1 MLLNAINKCSNT
13 QNVSL
18 KFDRGARES
27 PASTRKLNSFKTYLN
42 LKYLYRSSENYTLGN
57 MAKITN
63 KLETPAS
70 ATHSLQQEM
79 NLARRACWCNIRDES
94 KSSPNSPLTTTA
106 TATAT
111 ATLITDKNAQTKKSC
126 EICENC
132 FNHLTNNDV
141 IFDTNDDATAA
152 DLNAFPAAAA
162 EITKAA
168 VVERATN
175 YNNNNKNNKN
185 NKNKIHTRIVNIANE
200 NNRKTLIVYDRDNDN
215 GHHNDDYYTEI
226 DNDNDNVDIDIDVDV
241 DVDNNRYKNKN
252 DINNIY
258 KKNKNKNNSD
268 VDVNVDNEVTT
279 VLYGATSSKNITN
292 NFINNNDNDNDNNA
306 YSSSK
311 SINNYSCKNSTED
324 TVPSAIITT
333 TTKIEIATNA
343 NLDNFNIEATTKT
356 TTTTS
361 IATTNLSDNLNN
373 IINENKLKNRSVNK
387 LKSNRRTIDATDKK
401 MATGATESTEL
412 NATNI
417 VANNYVNIKNNNN
430 NNGNCKVNDNINK
443 MATTTETKLKSFSTD
458 FVKFARALL
467 LHFWLAFVAF
477 CDKNTIK
484 RDDPRFV
491 EARRQDQQRQQQQQQ
506 QQKNREHQQQGQ
518 QQDNRQQQQQQ
529 EQQQRPKKFRLLTNK
544 KFIFLFMVCAFFSC
558 INRIDARPNAIGTS
572 SNAIPGNEAVATGV
586 VGDGG
591 SPNAGNNIGSNLP
604 TSDGAIPDFSKPSK
618 EMSKNI
624 FLSDSDSYK
633 EGHHAERY
641 PLSQVDFDRVK
652 TPFII
657 GIWILSA
664 SIAKIG
670 FHMTPKLHLIFPES
684 CLLIVVGVVIGVVL
698 FFGTEVA
705 VSPLTPN
712 TFFFYM
718 LPPIILDAGYF
729 MPNRMFFDNLGT
741 ILLMAVVGTIF
752 NIATIGGSLW
762 ACGLT
767 GIFGGA
773 DQTPKFLDIFL
784 FASLISAV
792 DPVAVLA
799 VFEEIHVNE
808 ILYIVVFGESLLNDA
823 VTVVMYHMMEVY
835 NEIGISNIIAQDVVS
850 GVGSFF
856 VVAIGGTVIGIIWG
870 FLTGLVTRFTDH
882 VRVIE
887 PIFIFV
893 MAYLAYLNAE
903 IFHMS
908 GILAITFCGI
918 TMKNYVESNI
928 SQKSHT
934 TVKYA
939 LKMLSSSSET
949 IIFMFLGVATVNNH
963 HVWNTWFVL
972 LTIAFCSVFRVL
984 GVILLSA
991 LANRFRL
998 HKLSRVDQFVM
1009 SYGGLR
1015 GAVAFALVLLVDEN
1029 VVKQKDMFVTTTI
1042 AVIYFTV
1049 FLQGITIKPLVKILN
1064 VKRANKRKPTMN
1076 ERIHERFMDHLMAG
1090 IEDIVGKTGNYNV
1103 RDKFK
1108 RFDNRFIRPLLI
1120 RDLKGAEPKI
1130 IETYSKLTMRDA
1142 MEVMRRNPSTIG
1154 QITGTESM
1162 SALFRNY
1169 TNNCIGGRWAPPTIY
1184 TTCPSL
1190 TNLDHSCSRNLDM
1203 HELDYNPS
1211 KKDLTDAKIHHLLA
1225 EELKPYRRASIQ
1237 MHRRLSYSRHAV
1249 DDRDLSTQVN
1259 YKMQMNFRRM
1269 FNDRKH
1275 HKRSKRGTGKQQE
1288 GVKQNHVSFHD
1299 FQQNGTTKQFSHD
1312 YINEVLNESAEENQ
1326 PKLTEVTVMAAN
1338 DDWDDGLTFTAKSSL
1353 AENPIPEEDRNLSRD
1368 SDGERRVAT
1377 PTATESQLPW
1387 KRQGDEIS
1395 DAVQQNEFPAWASN
1409 KEYLAYNSPSATFLG
1424 GINKPKQPKSV
1435 IGLFRRE
1442 SSGSKGGTS
1451 ITGSAIS
1458 DAIDAGSAR
1467 GSDPALA
1474 AALSSLIVPSSQTS
1488 NPRLDKRSQS
1498 ISVTSGEGHSGPFP
1512 VTASH
1517 RRNVRRGSMLEL
1529 SGDTIPEESYQH
1541 GHSKSLCEPDGD
1553 EWNCGALQP
1562 HEQYDD
1568 DIGSDSLLPAGR
1580 QPLLP
1585 KITPLPQIRRMGVGA
1600 VGSTGIGVNSGSGSG
1615 IPSSSKNQVTTALLS
1630 TSNSDYD
1637 DDEDEDFDLYDDENI
1652 VVTTTTTVAS
1662 GSGSSGSGSG
1672 VPINSSNAVGIN
1684 GAKNRS
1690 TNSSGASGSSNTSSS
1705 GSNTNTTT
1713 TIRLTRN
1720 NDESI
1725 I

>member
-1 MLLNAINKCSNT
+1 MSIRTEQDYDSA
-13 QNVSL
+13 
-18 KFDRGARES
+18 
-27 PASTRKLNSFKTYLN
+27 
-42 LKYLYRSSENYTLGN
+42 
-57 MAKITN
+57 
-63 KLETPAS
+63 TPA
-70 ATHSLQQEM
+70 LQQQM
-79 NLARRACWCNIRDES
+79 NLARRACWRI
-94 KSSPNSPLTTTA
+94 KSSRSESLFKTIVSA
-106 TATAT
+106 
-111 ATLITDKNAQTKKSC
+111 ITDT
-126 EICENC
+126 
-132 FNHLTNNDV
+132 
-141 IFDTNDDATAA
+141 
-152 DLNAFPAAAA
+152 
-162 EITKAA
+162 
-168 VVERATN
+168 
-175 YNNNNKNNKN
+175 
-185 NKNKIHTRIVNIANE
+185 
-200 NNRKTLIVYDRDNDN
+200 
-215 GHHNDDYYTEI
+215 
-226 DNDNDNVDIDIDVDV
+226 
-241 DVDNNRYKNKN
+241 
-252 DINNIY
+252 
-258 KKNKNKNNSD
+258 
-268 VDVNVDNEVTT
+268 
-279 VLYGATSSKNITN
+279 
-292 NFINNNDNDNDNNA
+292 
-306 YSSSK
+306 
-311 SINNYSCKNSTED
+311 D
-324 TVPSAIITT
+324 TVPPPPS
-333 TTKIEIATNA
+333 K
-343 NLDNFNIEATTKT
+343 
-356 TTTTS
+356 
-361 IATTNLSDNLNN
+361 
-373 IINENKLKNRSVNK
+373 
-387 LKSNRRTIDATDKK
+387 
-401 MATGATESTEL
+401 
-412 NATNI
+412 
-417 VANNYVNIKNNNN
+417 
-430 NNGNCKVNDNINK
+430 
-443 MATTTETKLKSFSTD
+443 
-458 FVKFARALL
+458 
-467 LHFWLAFVAF
+467 
-477 CDKNTIK
+477 DKNKTRIEPQTAPAK
-484 RDDPRFV
+484 RNTFCTSSNWRDMFSKRM
-491 EARRQDQQRQQQQQQ
+491 
-506 QQKNREHQQQGQ
+506 
-518 QQDNRQQQQQQ
+518 
-529 EQQQRPKKFRLLTNK
+529 LL
-544 KFIFLFMVCAFFSC
+544 ICALVL
-558 INRIDARPNAIGTS
+558 ILGIAQARPNTIAVGV
-572 SNAIPGNEAVATGV
+572 APGKVSQDILNPVTQLNLRQSTPGDAVD
-586 VGDGG
+586 VGLDPTPSVRLPRAEPLKSGDQD
-591 SPNAGNNIGSNLP
+591 AGESH
-604 TSDGAIPDFSKPSK
+604 K
-618 EMSKNI
+618 M
-624 FLSDSDSYK
+624 
-633 EGHHAERY
+633 ERY
-641 PLSQVDFDRVK
+641 PLSSVDFARVK

-698 FFGTEVA
+698 YFCTDVA

-729 MPNRMFFDNLGT
+729 MPNRLFFDNLGT

-752 NIATIGGSLW
+752 NIATIGGSLY
-762 ACGLT
+762 ACGKM
-767 GIFGGA
+767 GIYGESE
-773 DQTPKFLDIFL
+773 TPGLMDVFL

-823 VTVVMYHMMEVY
+823 VTVVMYHMMESY
-835 NEIGISNIIAQDVVS
+835 NEIGLDKIIAQDIAS

-856 VVAIGGTVIGIIWG
+856 VVALGGTAIGIIWG

-939 LKMLSSSSET
+939 LKMLSSSAET
-949 IIFMFLGVATVNNH
+949 IIFMFLGVATVNNM
-963 HVWNTWFVL
+963 HVWNTWFVV
-972 LTIAFCSVFRVL
+972 LTIAFCSVFRVI

-1029 VVKQKDMFVTTTI
+1029 VVKQKNMFVTTTI

-1154 QITGTESM
+1154 QMTGTESM

-1169 TNNCIGGRWAPPTIY
+1169 TNNYIGGS
-1184 TTCPSL
+1184 PSL
-1190 TNLDHSCSRNLDM
+1190 TNLDNTCSRNLDM
-1203 HELDYNPS
+1203 AELDYNPS
-1211 KKDLTDAKIHHLLA
+1211 KKDLTDARIHHLLA
-1225 EELKPYRRASIQ
+1225 EELKPYRR
-1237 MHRRLSYSRHAV
+1237 HRRLSYSRHAV

-1275 HKRSKRGTGKQQE
+1275 HKRSKRGASNKAKE
-1288 GVKQNHVSFHD
+1288 NVKQNHVSFHD
-1299 FQQNGTTKQFSHD
+1299 FQQNGTTKQLTND
-1312 YINEVLNESAEENQ
+1312 YINNVLNETAEECQQN
-1326 PKLTEVTVMAAN
+1326 PNEINVVGPS

-1353 AENPIPEEDRNLSRD
+1353 AEHPIPEEDRNLSRE

-1387 KRQGDEIS
+1387 KRQGDECT

-1442 SSGSKGGTS
+1442 SSSSKAGSVGIGSTGAMDS
-1451 ITGSAIS
+1451 AATGS
-1458 DAIDAGSAR
+1458 DTMMV
-1467 GSDPALA
+1467 PM
-1474 AALSSLIVPSSQTS
+1474 SSQPPNTPSSS
-1488 NPRLDKRSQS
+1488 MHNPRLDKRSQS
-1498 ISVTSGEGHSGPFP
+1498 ISSSSLGAGAHQLGPEGHSGPFP
-1512 VTASH
+1512 ITASH

-1529 SGDTIPEESYQH
+1529 SGDTIPEESSYQH
-1541 GHSKSLCEPDGD
+1541 GHSKSLCEPADSD
-1553 EWNCGALQP
+1553 EWEGAPLSTAGGANS
-1562 HEQYDD
+1562 E
-1568 DIGSDSLLPAGR
+1568 LLMRMSGR
-1580 QPLLP
+1580 EPLLP
-1585 KITPLPQIRRMGVGA
+1585 RPSNTPRAQIRRMNAGA
-1600 VGSTGIGVNSGSGSG
+1600 VGGAGVSQAGR
-1615 IPSSSKNQVTTALLS
+1615 KNQVTKALLDYEDS
-1630 TSNSDYD
+1630 ETDSDEN
-1637 DDEDEDFDLYDDENI
+1637 DDEDEDFDSYDDENI
-1652 VVTTTTTVAS
+1652 VVTTFTTPAS
-1662 GSGSSGSGSG
+1662 GRRSGSSPGSGSE
-1672 VPINSSNAVGIN
+1672 A
-1684 GAKNRS
+1684 
-1690 TNSSGASGSSNTSSS
+1690 NTA
-1705 GSNTNTTT
+1705 TTT
-1713 TIRLTRN
+1713 TTSIRLTRN

>member
-1 MLLNAINKCSNT
+1 MSNLT
-13 QNVSL
+13 EQDYDS
-18 KFDRGARES
+18 A
-27 PASTRKLNSFKTYLN
+27 
-42 LKYLYRSSENYTLGN
+42 
-57 MAKITN
+57 
-63 KLETPAS
+63 TPA
-70 ATHSLQQEM
+70 LEQQM
-79 NLARRACWCNIRDES
+79 NLARRACWKSHSFGSKDLPTKASPALTIVNPAMPDPNEAEKPPSDES
-94 KSSPNSPLTTTA
+94 K
-106 TATAT
+106 
-111 ATLITDKNAQTKKSC
+111 TKIEPETK
-126 EICENC
+126 
-132 FNHLTNNDV
+132 
-141 IFDTNDDATAA
+141 AR
-152 DLNAFPAAAA
+152 
-162 EITKAA
+162 ITKATCNASPSGIFGKRAILLLALCLLLGLSQGRPNMSATGVTPGQDSIVDAGA
-168 VVERATN
+168 VTQLNLAQPPPTAVAKDDAQPTPSEPPSHRLPRA
-175 YNNNNKNNKN
+175 
-185 NKNKIHTRIVNIANE
+185 E
-200 NNRKTLIVYDRDNDN
+200 
-215 GHHNDDYYTEI
+215 
-226 DNDNDNVDIDIDVDV
+226 
-241 DVDNNRYKNKN
+241 
-252 DINNIY
+252 
-258 KKNKNKNNSD
+258 
-268 VDVNVDNEVTT
+268 
-279 VLYGATSSKNITN
+279 
-292 NFINNNDNDNDNNA
+292 
-306 YSSSK
+306 
-311 SINNYSCKNSTED
+311 
-324 TVPSAIITT
+324 P
-333 TTKIEIATNA
+333 
-343 NLDNFNIEATTKT
+343 
-356 TTTTS
+356 
-361 IATTNLSDNLNN
+361 
-373 IINENKLKNRSVNK
+373 
-387 LKSNRRTIDATDKK
+387 LKSNDPNPEEEEGGHK
-401 MATGATESTEL
+401 M
-412 NATNI
+412 
-417 VANNYVNIKNNNN
+417 
-430 NNGNCKVNDNINK
+430 
-443 MATTTETKLKSFSTD
+443 
-458 FVKFARALL
+458 
-467 LHFWLAFVAF
+467 
-477 CDKNTIK
+477 
-484 RDDPRFV
+484 
-491 EARRQDQQRQQQQQQ
+491 
-506 QQKNREHQQQGQ
+506 
-518 QQDNRQQQQQQ
+518 
-529 EQQQRPKKFRLLTNK
+529 
-544 KFIFLFMVCAFFSC
+544 
-558 INRIDARPNAIGTS
+558 
-572 SNAIPGNEAVATGV
+572 
-586 VGDGG
+586 
-591 SPNAGNNIGSNLP
+591 
-604 TSDGAIPDFSKPSK
+604 
-618 EMSKNI
+618 
-624 FLSDSDSYK
+624 
-633 EGHHAERY
+633 ERY
-641 PLSQVDFDRVK
+641 PLSSVDFVRVK

-698 FFGTEVA
+698 YFCTDVA

-729 MPNRMFFDNLGT
+729 MPNRLFFDNLGT

-752 NIATIGGSLW
+752 NIATIGGSLY
-762 ACGLT
+762 ACGLF
-767 GIFGGA
+767 GIYGESE
-773 DQTPKFLDIFL
+773 TPGLMDVFL

-823 VTVVMYHMMEVY
+823 VTVVMYHMMESY
-835 NEIGISNIIAQDVVS
+835 NEIGLDKIIAQDIAS

-856 VVAIGGTVIGIIWG
+856 VVALGGTAIGIIWG

-939 LKMLSSSSET
+939 LKMLSSSAET
-949 IIFMFLGVATVNNH
+949 IIFMFLGVATVNNM
-963 HVWNTWFVL
+963 HVWNTWFVV
-972 LTIAFCSVFRVL
+972 LTIAFCSVFRVI

-1029 VVKQKDMFVTTTI
+1029 VVKQKNMFVTTTI

-1154 QITGTESM
+1154 QMTGTESM

-1169 TNNCIGGRWAPPTIY
+1169 TNNYIGGS
-1184 TTCPSL
+1184 PSL
-1190 TNLDHSCSRNLDM
+1190 TNLDNTCSRNLDM
-1203 HELDYNPS
+1203 AELDYNPS

-1225 EELKPYRRASIQ
+1225 EELKPYRR
-1237 MHRRLSYSRHAV
+1237 HRRLSYSRHAV

-1275 HKRSKRGTGKQQE
+1275 HKRSKRGASNKE
-1288 GVKQNHVSFHD
+1288 PKENVKQNHVSFHD
-1299 FQQNGTTKQFSHD
+1299 FQQNGTTKQLT
-1312 YINEVLNESAEENQ
+1312 NAEECQQN
-1326 PKLTEVTVMAAN
+1326 PNEINVVGPS

-1353 AENPIPEEDRNLSRD
+1353 AEHPIPEEDRNLSRE

-1387 KRQGDEIS
+1387 KRQGDECT

-1442 SSGSKGGTS
+1442 SSSSK
-1451 ITGSAIS
+1451 
-1458 DAIDAGSAR
+1458 AGSIGI
-1467 GSDPALA
+1467 GSTGTVDA
-1474 AALSSLIVPSSQTS
+1474 AASSADPMVVPSSQAIQPPAVGGLPGPSTS
-1488 NPRLDKRSQS
+1488 MHNPRLDKRSQS
-1498 ISVTSGEGHSGPFP
+1498 ISSGSLGAGAHQLGPDGHSGPFP

-1529 SGDTIPEESYQH
+1529 SGDTIPEESSYQH
-1541 GHSKSLCEPDGD
+1541 GHSKSLCEPADSDDWDGAPLSAAS
-1553 EWNCGALQP
+1553 GANS
-1562 HEQYDD
+1562 ERMMR
-1568 DIGSDSLLPAGR
+1568 SGR
-1580 QPLLP
+1580 EPLLP
-1585 KITPLPQIRRMGVGA
+1585 RPSNTPRAQIRRMNAGAVGGA
-1600 VGSTGIGVNSGSGSG
+1600 VGSLGGR
-1615 IPSSSKNQVTTALLS
+1615 KNQVTKALLDYEDS
-1630 TSNSDYD
+1630 ETDSDEDD

-1652 VVTTTTTVAS
+1652 VVTTFTTPAAPGVRRPGS
-1662 GSGSSGSGSG
+1662 SPGSGSD
-1672 VPINSSNAVGIN
+1672 A
-1684 GAKNRS
+1684 
-1690 TNSSGASGSSNTSSS
+1690 
-1705 GSNTNTTT
+1705 TTT
-1713 TIRLTRN
+1713 TTSIRLTRN

>member
-1 MLLNAINKCSNT
+1 MSNRT
-13 QNVSL
+13 EQDYDS
-18 KFDRGARES
+18 A
-27 PASTRKLNSFKTYLN
+27 
-42 LKYLYRSSENYTLGN
+42 
-57 MAKITN
+57 
-63 KLETPAS
+63 TPA
-70 ATHSLQQEM
+70 LQQQM
-79 NLARRACWCNIRDES
+79 NLARRACWRTKSSRSDLPPKSIELVNPKNANQIDAEASPPRDET
-94 KSSPNSPLTTTA
+94 KTRTEPQTA
-106 TATAT
+106 
-111 ATLITDKNAQTKKSC
+111 
-126 EICENC
+126 
-132 FNHLTNNDV
+132 F
-141 IFDTNDDATAA
+141 AA
-152 DLNAFPAAAA
+152 
-162 EITKAA
+162 
-168 VVERATN
+168 
-175 YNNNNKNNKN
+175 
-185 NKNKIHTRIVNIANE
+185 
-200 NNRKTLIVYDRDNDN
+200 RKTTCTFADWRGILGKRMLLICGFILILGIAHGRPNTSAVGVASAKD
-215 GHHNDDYYTEI
+215 GK
-226 DNDNDNVDIDIDVDV
+226 DIADAVTQLNLPQSPPMDAVDV
-241 DVDNNRYKNKN
+241 GLDPTPPVRLPRAEPLRS
-252 DINNIY
+252 
-258 KKNKNKNNSD
+258 SD
-268 VDVNVDNEVTT
+268 Q
-279 VLYGATSSKNITN
+279 
-292 NFINNNDNDNDNNA
+292 
-306 YSSSK
+306 
-311 SINNYSCKNSTED
+311 
-324 TVPSAIITT
+324 
-333 TTKIEIATNA
+333 
-343 NLDNFNIEATTKT
+343 
-356 TTTTS
+356 
-361 IATTNLSDNLNN
+361 
-373 IINENKLKNRSVNK
+373 
-387 LKSNRRTIDATDKK
+387 DA
-401 MATGATESTEL
+401 E
-412 NATNI
+412 
-417 VANNYVNIKNNNN
+417 
-430 NNGNCKVNDNINK
+430 
-443 MATTTETKLKSFSTD
+443 
-458 FVKFARALL
+458 
-467 LHFWLAFVAF
+467 
-477 CDKNTIK
+477 
-484 RDDPRFV
+484 
-491 EARRQDQQRQQQQQQ
+491 
-506 QQKNREHQQQGQ
+506 
-518 QQDNRQQQQQQ
+518 
-529 EQQQRPKKFRLLTNK
+529 
-544 KFIFLFMVCAFFSC
+544 
-558 INRIDARPNAIGTS
+558 
-572 SNAIPGNEAVATGV
+572 
-586 VGDGG
+586 GG
-591 SPNAGNNIGSNLP
+591 
-604 TSDGAIPDFSKPSK
+604 
-618 EMSKNI
+618 
-624 FLSDSDSYK
+624 
-633 EGHHAERY
+633 EGHKMERY
-641 PLSQVDFDRVK
+641 PLSSVDFARVK

-698 FFGTEVA
+698 YFCTDVA

-729 MPNRMFFDNLGT
+729 MPNRLFFDNLGT

-752 NIATIGGSLW
+752 NIATIGGSLY
-762 ACGLT
+762 ACGKM
-767 GIFGGA
+767 GIYGETE
-773 DQTPKFLDIFL
+773 TPGLMDVFL

-823 VTVVMYHMMEVY
+823 VTVVMYHMMESY
-835 NEIGISNIIAQDVVS
+835 NEIGLDKIIAQDIAS

-856 VVAIGGTVIGIIWG
+856 VVALGGTAIGIIWG

-939 LKMLSSSSET
+939 LKMLSSSAET
-949 IIFMFLGVATVNNH
+949 IIFMFLGVATVNNM
-963 HVWNTWFVL
+963 HVWNTCFVL
-972 LTIAFCSVFRVL
+972 LTITFCSVFRVI

-1029 VVKQKDMFVTTTI
+1029 VVKQKNMFVTTTI

-1154 QITGTESM
+1154 QMTGTESM

-1169 TNNCIGGRWAPPTIY
+1169 TNNYIGGRWAPPTIY

-1190 TNLDHSCSRNLDM
+1190 TNLDNTCSRNLDM
-1203 HELDYNPS
+1203 AELDYNPS
-1211 KKDLTDAKIHHLLA
+1211 KKDLTDARIHHLLA
-1225 EELKPYRRASIQ
+1225 EELKPYRR
-1237 MHRRLSYSRHAV
+1237 HRRLSYSRHAV

-1275 HKRSKRGTGKQQE
+1275 HKRSKRGASNKE
-1288 GVKQNHVSFHD
+1288 AKENVKQNHVSFHD
-1299 FQQNGTTKQFSHD
+1299 FQQNGTTKQLTNGTESSSNHSRKKS
-1312 YINEVLNESAEENQ
+1312 YRKRHTHNSLNKYRRLEIAEECQQN
-1326 PKLTEVTVMAAN
+1326 PNEINVVGPS

-1353 AENPIPEEDRNLSRD
+1353 AENPIPEEDRNLSRE

-1387 KRQGDEIS
+1387 KRQGDECT

-1424 GINKPKQPKSV
+1424 
-1435 IGLFRRE
+1435 LFRRE
-1442 SSGSKGGTS
+1442 SSSSKGGS
-1451 ITGSAIS
+1451 VGIGSSGAVDTAASGS
-1458 DAIDAGSAR
+1458 DAMVVPMSNQ
-1467 GSDPALA
+1467 PAN
-1474 AALSSLIVPSSQTS
+1474 VPSTS
-1488 NPRLDKRSQS
+1488 MHNPRLDKRSQS
-1498 ISVTSGEGHSGPFP
+1498 ISSGSLGAGPHQLGPDGHSGPFP

-1529 SGDTIPEESYQH
+1529 SGDTIPEESSYQH
-1541 GHSKSLCEPDGD
+1541 GHSKSLCEPADSD
-1553 EWNCGALQP
+1553 DWEGAALSAVGGANS
-1562 HEQYDD
+1562 ERMMRL
-1568 DIGSDSLLPAGR
+1568 SGR
-1580 QPLLP
+1580 EPLLP
-1585 KITPLPQIRRMGVGA
+1585 RPSNTPRAQIRRMNAGA
-1600 VGSTGIGVNSGSGSG
+1600 VGGAAVTQAGRR
-1615 IPSSSKNQVTTALLS
+1615 NQVTKALLDYED
-1630 TSNSDYD
+1630 SDSDSEEND
-1637 DDEDEDFDLYDDENI
+1637 DDEDEDFDSYDDENI
-1652 VVTTTTTVAS
+1652 VVTTFTTPATGRRS
-1662 GSGSSGSGSG
+1662 GSSPGSGSD
-1672 VPINSSNAVGIN
+1672 A
-1684 GAKNRS
+1684 
-1690 TNSSGASGSSNTSSS
+1690 NTA
-1705 GSNTNTTT
+1705 TTT
-1713 TIRLTRN
+1713 TTTTSIRLTRN

>member
-1 MLLNAINKCSNT
+1 MSIRTEQDYDSA
-13 QNVSL
+13 
-18 KFDRGARES
+18 
-27 PASTRKLNSFKTYLN
+27 
-42 LKYLYRSSENYTLGN
+42 
-57 MAKITN
+57 
-63 KLETPAS
+63 TPA
-70 ATHSLQQEM
+70 LQQQM
-79 NLARRACWCNIRDES
+79 NLARRACWRIKSSSSESLFKTKASAITTSENQIDAEALPPPRDE
-94 KSSPNSPLTTTA
+94 
-106 TATAT
+106 
-111 ATLITDKNAQTKKSC
+111 TK
-126 EICENC
+126 
-132 FNHLTNNDV
+132 
-141 IFDTNDDATAA
+141 
-152 DLNAFPAAAA
+152 
-162 EITKAA
+162 
-168 VVERATN
+168 
-175 YNNNNKNNKN
+175 
-185 NKNKIHTRIVNIANE
+185 TRIEPQTAPAK
-200 NNRKTLIVYDRDNDN
+200 R
-215 GHHNDDYYTEI
+215 
-226 DNDNDNVDIDIDVDV
+226 
-241 DVDNNRYKNKN
+241 
-252 DINNIY
+252 
-258 KKNKNKNNSD
+258 NSSC
-268 VDVNVDNEVTT
+268 
-279 VLYGATSSKNITN
+279 TSSDWRGM
-292 NFINNNDNDNDNNA
+292 F
-306 YSSSK
+306 SK
-311 SINNYSCKNSTED
+311 RTLLIC
-324 TVPSAIITT
+324 ALALILG
-333 TTKIEIATNA
+333 IA
-343 NLDNFNIEATTKT
+343 
-356 TTTTS
+356 
-361 IATTNLSDNLNN
+361 
-373 IINENKLKNRSVNK
+373 
-387 LKSNRRTIDATDKK
+387 
-401 MATGATESTEL
+401 
-412 NATNI
+412 
-417 VANNYVNIKNNNN
+417 
-430 NNGNCKVNDNINK
+430 
-443 MATTTETKLKSFSTD
+443 
-458 FVKFARALL
+458 
-467 LHFWLAFVAF
+467 
-477 CDKNTIK
+477 
-484 RDDPRFV
+484 
-491 EARRQDQQRQQQQQQ
+491 Q
-506 QQKNREHQQQGQ
+506 
-518 QQDNRQQQQQQ
+518 
-529 EQQQRPKKFRLLTNK
+529 
-544 KFIFLFMVCAFFSC
+544 
-558 INRIDARPNAIGTS
+558 ARPNTS
-572 SNAIPGNEAVATGV
+572 AVGV
-586 VGDGG
+586 ASGKVSQDIVDAVTQLNLGQSAPMDAVDVGLD
-591 SPNAGNNIGSNLP
+591 P
-604 TSDGAIPDFSKPSK
+604 TPSVRVPRAEPLK
-618 EMSKNI
+618 SGDEDAKG
-624 FLSDSDSYK
+624 D
-633 EGHHAERY
+633 EGHKMERY
-641 PLSQVDFDRVK
+641 PLSSVDFARVK

-698 FFGTEVA
+698 YFCTDVA

-729 MPNRMFFDNLGT
+729 MPNRLFFDNLGT

-752 NIATIGGSLW
+752 NIATIGGSLY
-762 ACGLT
+762 ACGKM
-767 GIFGGA
+767 GIYGESE
-773 DQTPKFLDIFL
+773 TPGLMDVFL

-823 VTVVMYHMMEVY
+823 VTVVMYHMMESY
-835 NEIGISNIIAQDVVS
+835 NEIGLDKIIAQDIAS

-856 VVAIGGTVIGIIWG
+856 VVALGGTAIGIIWG

-939 LKMLSSSSET
+939 LKMLSSSAET
-949 IIFMFLGVATVNNH
+949 IIFMFLGVATVNNM
-963 HVWNTWFVL
+963 HVWNTWFVV
-972 LTIAFCSVFRVL
+972 LTIAFCSVFRVI

-1029 VVKQKDMFVTTTI
+1029 VVKQKNMFVTTTI

-1154 QITGTESM
+1154 QMTGTESM

-1169 TNNCIGGRWAPPTIY
+1169 TNNYIGGRWAPPTIY

-1190 TNLDHSCSRNLDM
+1190 TNLDNTCSRNLDM
-1203 HELDYNPS
+1203 AELDYNPS
-1211 KKDLTDAKIHHLLA
+1211 KKDLTDARIHHLLA

-1275 HKRSKRGTGKQQE
+1275 HKRSKRGASNKE
-1288 GVKQNHVSFHD
+1288 AKENVKQNHVSFHD
-1299 FQQNGTTKQFSHD
+1299 FQQNGTTKQLTND
-1312 YINEVLNESAEENQ
+1312 YINNVLNETAEECQQN
-1326 PKLTEVTVMAAN
+1326 PNEINVVGPS

-1353 AENPIPEEDRNLSRD
+1353 AEHPIPEEDRNLSRE

-1387 KRQGDEIS
+1387 KRQGDECT

-1442 SSGSKGGTS
+1442 SSSSK
-1451 ITGSAIS
+1451 
-1458 DAIDAGSAR
+1458 AGSVGIGSTGAMDSAAS
-1467 GSDPALA
+1467 GSDTMV
-1474 AALSSLIVPSSQTS
+1474 VPMSSQPSNAPSTS
-1488 NPRLDKRSQS
+1488 MHNPRLDKRSQS
-1498 ISVTSGEGHSGPFP
+1498 ISSSSLGAGAHQLGPDGHSGPFP

-1529 SGDTIPEESYQH
+1529 SGDTIPEESSYQH
-1541 GHSKSLCEPDGD
+1541 GHSKSLCEPADSD
-1553 EWNCGALQP
+1553 EWDGAPLSAAGGANS
-1562 HEQYDD
+1562 E
-1568 DIGSDSLLPAGR
+1568 LLMRMSGR
-1580 QPLLP
+1580 EPLLP
-1585 KITPLPQIRRMGVGA
+1585 RPSNTPRAQIRRMNAGA
-1600 VGSTGIGVNSGSGSG
+1600 VGGAGVTQAGR
-1615 IPSSSKNQVTTALLS
+1615 KNQVTKALLDYEDS
-1630 TSNSDYD
+1630 ETDSDEND
-1637 DDEDEDFDLYDDENI
+1637 DDEDEDFDSYDDENI
-1652 VVTTTTTVAS
+1652 VVTTFTTPATGRRPGS
-1662 GSGSSGSGSG
+1662 SPGSGSE
-1672 VPINSSNAVGIN
+1672 A
-1684 GAKNRS
+1684 
-1690 TNSSGASGSSNTSSS
+1690 NTA
-1705 GSNTNTTT
+1705 TTT
-1713 TIRLTRN
+1713 TTSIRLTRN

>member
-1 MLLNAINKCSNT
+1 MSNQRT
-13 QNVSL
+13 EQDYDS
-18 KFDRGARES
+18 A
-27 PASTRKLNSFKTYLN
+27 
-42 LKYLYRSSENYTLGN
+42 
-57 MAKITN
+57 
-63 KLETPAS
+63 TPA
-70 ATHSLQQEM
+70 LQQQM
-79 NLARRACWCNIRDES
+79 NLARRACWRNKIPPRYPQLANPDPIAEQPPPSDETKTQNTRTRTPTTCTSSRLRGGLWS
-94 KSSPNSPLTTTA
+94 KRMLLLGFVFLILGLTQGRPNTSAVNVGTGKDSAASAATDAVTQLNLPQTTA
-106 TATAT
+106 
-111 ATLITDKNAQTKKSC
+111 LDM
-126 EICENC
+126 
-132 FNHLTNNDV
+132 
-141 IFDTNDDATAA
+141 
-152 DLNAFPAAAA
+152 DLMETTPPLRLPRA
-162 EITKAA
+162 E
-168 VVERATN
+168 
-175 YNNNNKNNKN
+175 
-185 NKNKIHTRIVNIANE
+185 
-200 NNRKTLIVYDRDNDN
+200 
-215 GHHNDDYYTEI
+215 
-226 DNDNDNVDIDIDVDV
+226 
-241 DVDNNRYKNKN
+241 
-252 DINNIY
+252 
-258 KKNKNKNNSD
+258 
-268 VDVNVDNEVTT
+268 
-279 VLYGATSSKNITN
+279 
-292 NFINNNDNDNDNNA
+292 
-306 YSSSK
+306 
-311 SINNYSCKNSTED
+311 
-324 TVPSAIITT
+324 P
-333 TTKIEIATNA
+333 
-343 NLDNFNIEATTKT
+343 
-356 TTTTS
+356 
-361 IATTNLSDNLNN
+361 
-373 IINENKLKNRSVNK
+373 
-387 LKSNRRTIDATDKK
+387 LKSGEDEKAKD
-401 MATGATESTEL
+401 E
-412 NATNI
+412 
-417 VANNYVNIKNNNN
+417 
-430 NNGNCKVNDNINK
+430 
-443 MATTTETKLKSFSTD
+443 
-458 FVKFARALL
+458 
-467 LHFWLAFVAF
+467 
-477 CDKNTIK
+477 
-484 RDDPRFV
+484 
-491 EARRQDQQRQQQQQQ
+491 
-506 QQKNREHQQQGQ
+506 
-518 QQDNRQQQQQQ
+518 
-529 EQQQRPKKFRLLTNK
+529 
-544 KFIFLFMVCAFFSC
+544 
-558 INRIDARPNAIGTS
+558 
-572 SNAIPGNEAVATGV
+572 
-586 VGDGG
+586 DGHG
-591 SPNAGNNIGSNLP
+591 
-604 TSDGAIPDFSKPSK
+604 SDGHK
-618 EMSKNI
+618 MTRYQ
-624 FLSDSDSYK
+624 LSS
-633 EGHHAERY
+633 
-641 PLSQVDFDRVK
+641 VDFGRVK

-698 FFGTEVA
+698 YFCTDVA

-729 MPNRMFFDNLGT
+729 MPNRLFFDNLGT

-752 NIATIGGSLW
+752 NIATIGGSLY
-762 ACGLT
+762 ACGMM
-767 GIFGGA
+767 GIYGESE
-773 DQTPKFLDIFL
+773 TPGLMDVFL

-823 VTVVMYHMMEVY
+823 VTVVMYHMMESY
-835 NEIGISNIIAQDVVS
+835 NEIGLDKIIAQDIAS

-856 VVAIGGTVIGIIWG
+856 VVALGGTAIGIIWG

-939 LKMLSSSSET
+939 LKMLSSSAET
-949 IIFMFLGVATVNNH
+949 IIFMFLGVATVNNM
-963 HVWNTWFVL
+963 HVWNTWFVV
-972 LTIAFCSVFRVL
+972 LTIAFCSVFRVI

-1029 VVKQKDMFVTTTI
+1029 VVKQKNMFVTTTI

-1154 QITGTESM
+1154 QMTGTESM

-1169 TNNCIGGRWAPPTIY
+1169 TNNYIGGS
-1184 TTCPSL
+1184 PSL
-1190 TNLDHSCSRNLDM
+1190 TNLDNTCSRNLDM
-1203 HELDYNPS
+1203 AELDYNPS

-1225 EELKPYRRASIQ
+1225 EELKPYRR
-1237 MHRRLSYSRHAV
+1237 HRRLSYSRHAV

-1275 HKRSKRGTGKQQE
+1275 HKRSKRGASNKE
-1288 GVKQNHVSFHD
+1288 AKENVKQNHVSFHD
-1299 FQQNGTTKQFSHD
+1299 FQQNGTTKQLTNAD
-1312 YINEVLNESAEENQ
+1312 DCQQNPNEINVVGPS
-1326 PKLTEVTVMAAN
+1326 

-1353 AENPIPEEDRNLSRD
+1353 AEHPIPEEDRNLSRE

-1387 KRQGDEIS
+1387 KRQGDECT

-1442 SSGSKGGTS
+1442 SSSSKAGSVGIGSSGTV
-1451 ITGSAIS
+1451 
-1458 DAIDAGSAR
+1458 DAGS
-1467 GSDPALA
+1467 SDAMVVP
-1474 AALSSLIVPSSQTS
+1474 LSTGQPSVVPSTS
-1488 NPRLDKRSQS
+1488 SMHNPRLDKRSQS
-1498 ISVTSGEGHSGPFP
+1498 ISSGSLGAGPGAGAGSHQLGPDGHSGPFP

-1529 SGDTIPEESYQH
+1529 SGDTIPEESSYQH
-1541 GHSKSLCEPDGD
+1541 GHSKSLCEPTDTD
-1553 EWNCGALQP
+1553 DWEGAPL
-1562 HEQYDD
+1562 
-1568 DIGSDSLLPAGR
+1568 SVAAAGGAANSER
-1580 QPLLP
+1580 LIHSGREPLLP
-1585 KITPLPQIRRMGVGA
+1585 RPSNTPRAQIRRMNAGA
-1600 VGSTGIGVNSGSGSG
+1600 VGGAAVSLAGR
-1615 IPSSSKNQVTTALLS
+1615 KNQVTKALL
-1630 TSNSDYD
+1630 DYEDSETDSEENDDD
-1637 DDEDEDFDLYDDENI
+1637 DDEDEDFDSYDDENI
-1652 VVTTTTTVAS
+1652 VVTTFTTPAPS
-1662 GSGSSGSGSG
+1662 RRPGSSPGSE
-1672 VPINSSNAVGIN
+1672 A
-1684 GAKNRS
+1684 
-1690 TNSSGASGSSNTSSS
+1690 
-1705 GSNTNTTT
+1705 TTT
-1713 TIRLTRN
+1713 TTSIRLTRN

>member
-1 MLLNAINKCSNT
+1 MKKRTEEDYDSA
-13 QNVSL
+13 
-18 KFDRGARES
+18 
-27 PASTRKLNSFKTYLN
+27 
-42 LKYLYRSSENYTLGN
+42 
-57 MAKITN
+57 
-63 KLETPAS
+63 TPA
-70 ATHSLQQEM
+70 LEQQM
-79 NLARRACWCNIRDES
+79 NLARRACWSAGVELEPHGAIKPILAKLYPTGQQAASSSQPSQPPSEKPPS
-94 KSSPNSPLTTTA
+94 KKYRVQLSKFSWLQLLCCISLLLACAQARPNVSVVGAATPKSKASDAVMPPNLLQSATTSAA
-106 TATAT
+106 TPTPA
-111 ATLITDKNAQTKKSC
+111 
-126 EICENC
+126 
-132 FNHLTNNDV
+132 
-141 IFDTNDDATAA
+141 ATAA
-152 DLNAFPAAAA
+152 
-162 EITKAA
+162 
-168 VVERATN
+168 ATN
-175 YNNNNKNNKN
+175 
-185 NKNKIHTRIVNIANE
+185 
-200 NNRKTLIVYDRDNDN
+200 
-215 GHHNDDYYTEI
+215 
-226 DNDNDNVDIDIDVDV
+226 
-241 DVDNNRYKNKN
+241 
-252 DINNIY
+252 
-258 KKNKNKNNSD
+258 S
-268 VDVNVDNEVTT
+268 
-279 VLYGATSSKNITN
+279 
-292 NFINNNDNDNDNNA
+292 
-306 YSSSK
+306 
-311 SINNYSCKNSTED
+311 
-324 TVPSAIITT
+324 PSMLPPHAEPLT
-333 TTKIEIATNA
+333 A
-343 NLDNFNIEATTKT
+343 
-356 TTTTS
+356 
-361 IATTNLSDNLNN
+361 
-373 IINENKLKNRSVNK
+373 
-387 LKSNRRTIDATDKK
+387 SN
-401 MATGATESTEL
+401 
-412 NATNI
+412 
-417 VANNYVNIKNNNN
+417 
-430 NNGNCKVNDNINK
+430 
-443 MATTTETKLKSFSTD
+443 
-458 FVKFARALL
+458 
-467 LHFWLAFVAF
+467 
-477 CDKNTIK
+477 
-484 RDDPRFV
+484 
-491 EARRQDQQRQQQQQQ
+491 
-506 QQKNREHQQQGQ
+506 
-518 QQDNRQQQQQQ
+518 
-529 EQQQRPKKFRLLTNK
+529 
-544 KFIFLFMVCAFFSC
+544 
-558 INRIDARPNAIGTS
+558 
-572 SNAIPGNEAVATGV
+572 GNEAESEV
-586 VGDGG
+586 
-591 SPNAGNNIGSNLP
+591 
-604 TSDGAIPDFSKPSK
+604 
-618 EMSKNI
+618 
-624 FLSDSDSYK
+624 
-633 EGHHAERY
+633 HRY
-641 PLSQVDFDRVK
+641 PLSQVDFVRVK

-657 GIWILSA
+657 GVWILSA

-698 FFGTEVA
+698 YFCTDVA

-752 NIATIGGSLW
+752 NASLIAGSLY
-762 ACGLT
+762 ACGQC
-767 GIFGGA
+767 GIFGDDA
-773 DQTPKFLDIFL
+773 PKLLDVFL
-784 FASLISAV
+784 FSSLISAV

-823 VTVVMYHMMEVY
+823 VTVVMYHMMESY
-835 NEIGISNIIAQDVVS
+835 NEIGLPRIIAQDVIN

-856 VVAIGGTVIGIIWG
+856 VVALGGTAIGIIWG
-870 FLTGLVTRFTDH
+870 FLTGLATRFTDH

-949 IIFMFLGVATVNNH
+949 IIFMFLGVATVNNM
-963 HVWNTWFVL
+963 HVWNTWFVV
-972 LTIAFCSVFRVL
+972 LTILFCSVFRVI

-991 LANRFRL
+991 IANRFRL

-1029 VVKQKDMFVTTTI
+1029 VVKHKNMFVTTTI

-1154 QITGTESM
+1154 QMTGTESM

-1169 TNNCIGGRWAPPTIY
+1169 TNNYIGGRWAPPTIY

-1190 TNLDHSCSRNLDM
+1190 TNLDNTCSHNLDM
-1203 HELDYNPS
+1203 AELDYNPS

-1275 HKRSKRGTGKQQE
+1275 HKRSKRGASNKE
-1288 GVKQNHVSFHD
+1288 PKENVKQNHVSFTD
-1299 FQQNGTTKQFSHD
+1299 FQQNGTTKQLST
-1312 YINEVLNESAEENQ
+1312 AEECQQN
-1326 PKLTEVTVMAAN
+1326 PNEINVIPPT
-1338 DDWDDGLTFTAKSSL
+1338 DDWDDGLTFTAKSSPDSDRANNNSL
-1353 AENPIPEEDRNLSRD
+1353 IAHIQNLPGFDASKARIVQHYAPKLEDAQPELDSPDPSVGPTAAELILPWRRDRSYQSIVAEHPIPEEDRNLSRD

-1387 KRQGDEIS
+1387 KRQGDDES
-1395 DAVQQNEFPAWASN
+1395 TDAVQQNEFPAWASN

-1442 SSGSKGGTS
+1442 SSSSKAGSSSG
-1451 ITGSAIS
+1451 AV
-1458 DAIDAGSAR
+1458 DAIASL
-1467 GSDPALA
+1467 DPLV
-1474 AALSSLIVPSSQTS
+1474 IVPSTTPSTS
-1488 NPRLDKRSQS
+1488 MHNPRLDARSQS
-1498 ISVTSGEGHSGPFP
+1498 ISVSTSGGPLNAHQVGPDGHAGPFA

-1529 SGDTIPEESYQH
+1529 SGDTIPEESSYQH
-1541 GHSKSLCEPDGD
+1541 GHSKSLCEPADSD
-1553 EWNCGALQP
+1553 DWDAVPLASNGAC
-1562 HEQYDD
+1562 
-1568 DIGSDSLLPAGR
+1568 IGGGVKSDNTMHGSGR
-1580 QPLLP
+1580 EPLLP
-1585 KITPLPQIRRMGVGA
+1585 RPRAMASTPRTQRRHMNAGA
-1600 VGSTGIGVNSGSGSG
+1600 VGGAAVGVPGC
-1615 IPSSSKNQVTTALLS
+1615 KNQVTTALLDYED
-1630 TSNSDYD
+1630 TESDTADEED
-1637 DDEDEDFDLYDDENI
+1637 DDEGEDFDLYDDENI
-1652 VVTTTTTVAS
+1652 VVTTFTTPATPRL
-1662 GSGSSGSGSG
+1662 GGRR
-1672 VPINSSNAVGIN
+1672 P
-1684 GAKNRS
+1684 GAG
-1690 TNSSGASGSSNTSSS
+1690 GA
-1705 GSNTNTTT
+1705 TTT
-1713 TIRLTRN
+1713 TTSIRLTRK

>member
-1 MLLNAINKCSNT
+1 MT
-13 QNVSL
+13 SL
-18 KFDRGARES
+18 TEQDYDSA
-27 PASTRKLNSFKTYLN
+27 
-42 LKYLYRSSENYTLGN
+42 
-57 MAKITN
+57 
-63 KLETPAS
+63 TPA
-70 ATHSLQQEM
+70 LQQQM
-79 NLARRACWCNIRDES
+79 NLARRACWNSRTTCKGSPS
-94 KSSPNSPLTTTA
+94 KGALEINGTTSRHRIDLVETKYNEQPPMRTTCGYTSNQRRRWMPLGGLNRRMLVLCAILCLLVGTTLARPNTSASAGSSEDAAEGAVTQINLAETA
-106 TATAT
+106 AGA
-111 ATLITDKNAQTKKSC
+111 A
-126 EICENC
+126 
-132 FNHLTNNDV
+132 V
-141 IFDTNDDATAA
+141 GDDATTPPLKAPRAESLDETTALEMKA
-152 DLNAFPAAAA
+152 DA
-162 EITKAA
+162 E
-168 VVERATN
+168 
-175 YNNNNKNNKN
+175 
-185 NKNKIHTRIVNIANE
+185 
-200 NNRKTLIVYDRDNDN
+200 
-215 GHHNDDYYTEI
+215 
-226 DNDNDNVDIDIDVDV
+226 
-241 DVDNNRYKNKN
+241 
-252 DINNIY
+252 
-258 KKNKNKNNSD
+258 
-268 VDVNVDNEVTT
+268 
-279 VLYGATSSKNITN
+279 
-292 NFINNNDNDNDNNA
+292 
-306 YSSSK
+306 
-311 SINNYSCKNSTED
+311 
-324 TVPSAIITT
+324 
-333 TTKIEIATNA
+333 
-343 NLDNFNIEATTKT
+343 
-356 TTTTS
+356 
-361 IATTNLSDNLNN
+361 
-373 IINENKLKNRSVNK
+373 
-387 LKSNRRTIDATDKK
+387 
-401 MATGATESTEL
+401 
-412 NATNI
+412 
-417 VANNYVNIKNNNN
+417 
-430 NNGNCKVNDNINK
+430 
-443 MATTTETKLKSFSTD
+443 
-458 FVKFARALL
+458 
-467 LHFWLAFVAF
+467 
-477 CDKNTIK
+477 
-484 RDDPRFV
+484 
-491 EARRQDQQRQQQQQQ
+491 
-506 QQKNREHQQQGQ
+506 
-518 QQDNRQQQQQQ
+518 
-529 EQQQRPKKFRLLTNK
+529 
-544 KFIFLFMVCAFFSC
+544 
-558 INRIDARPNAIGTS
+558 
-572 SNAIPGNEAVATGV
+572 
-586 VGDGG
+586 DGG
-591 SPNAGNNIGSNLP
+591 
-604 TSDGAIPDFSKPSK
+604 
-618 EMSKNI
+618 
-624 FLSDSDSYK
+624 
-633 EGHHAERY
+633 EGGGHQEIKRY
-641 PLSQVDFDRVK
+641 PLSQVDFGHVK

-657 GIWILSA
+657 GVWILSA

-698 FFGTEVA
+698 YFCTDVA

-729 MPNRMFFDNLGT
+729 MPNRLFFDNLGT

-752 NIATIGGSLW
+752 NIATIGGALY

-767 GIFGGA
+767 GIYGEG
-773 DQTPKFLDIFL
+773 QTPGLMDIFL
-784 FASLISAV
+784 FTSLISAV

-823 VTVVMYHMMEVY
+823 VTVVMYHMMEGY
-835 NEIGISNIIAQDVVS
+835 TTIGLDNVIPQDIFS
-850 GVGSFF
+850 GCGSFF
-856 VVAIGGTVIGIIWG
+856 IVALGGTAIGVIWG

-939 LKMLSSSSET
+939 LKMLSSSAET
-949 IIFMFLGVATVNNH
+949 IIFMFLGVATVNNM
-963 HVWNTWFVL
+963 HVWNTWFVI
-972 LTIAFCSVFRVL
+972 LTITFCSVFRVL
-984 GVILLSA
+984 GVILLTA
-991 LANRFRL
+991 IANRFRL

-1029 VVKQKDMFVTTTI
+1029 VVKQKNMFVTTTI

-1049 FLQGITIKPLVKILN
+1049 FLQGITIKPLVSILN

-1108 RFDNRFIRPLLI
+1108 RFDNRFIRPLII

-1154 QITGTESM
+1154 QMTGTESM

-1169 TNNCIGGRWAPPTIY
+1169 TNNYIGVRWAPPTIY

-1190 TNLDHSCSRNLDM
+1190 TNLDNTCSRNLDM
-1203 HELDYNPS
+1203 AELDYNPS

-1275 HKRSKRGTGKQQE
+1275 HKRSKRGASNKE
-1288 GVKQNHVSFHD
+1288 PKENVKQNHVSFHD
-1299 FQQNGTTKQFSHD
+1299 FQQNGTTKQLANAD
-1312 YINEVLNESAEENQ
+1312 EGQQNPNEINVAGPS
-1326 PKLTEVTVMAAN
+1326 

-1353 AENPIPEEDRNLSRD
+1353 AEHPIPEEDRNLSRE

-1387 KRQGDEIS
+1387 KRGGDECT

-1442 SSGSKGGTS
+1442 SSSSKGGS
-1451 ITGSAIS
+1451 IGIGSTGAV
-1458 DAIDAGSAR
+1458 DATASG
-1467 GSDPALA
+1467 DPMVVPSSTMILGPPG
-1474 AALSSLIVPSSQTS
+1474 AALSTAPSTS
-1488 NPRLDKRSQS
+1488 MHNPRLDKRSQS
-1498 ISVTSGEGHSGPFP
+1498 ISSGSLGGSGGVVPHHQLGPDGHSGPFP

-1529 SGDTIPEESYQH
+1529 SGLIVTGRRPSRILHISPGAATLLESAKVTATPSPPPPCTSTRPSTSTTTTITTVPTTPSTTTITTSTTKNKNNTSNNPPTTESTTGSASSSTPTSTTSESSATYYYPNDTIPEESTYQH
-1541 GHSKSLCEPDGD
+1541 GHSKSLCEPADTD
-1553 EWNCGALQP
+1553 DWEGAPLTAANGANSERLM
-1562 HEQYDD
+1562 H
-1568 DIGSDSLLPAGR
+1568 SGR
-1580 QPLLP
+1580 EPLLP
-1585 KITPLPQIRRMGVGA
+1585 RLGATPRAQIRRMNAGA
-1600 VGSTGIGVNSGSGSG
+1600 VGGSAVGVPGR
-1615 IPSSSKNQVTTALLS
+1615 KNQVTTALLDYED
-1630 TSNSDYD
+1630 TDTDSDEEEED

-1652 VVTTTTTVAS
+1652 VVTTFTTPATPRPHEV
-1662 GSGSSGSGSG
+1662 GRRLGSSPGPGSE
-1672 VPINSSNAVGIN
+1672 P
-1684 GAKNRS
+1684 
-1690 TNSSGASGSSNTSSS
+1690 
-1705 GSNTNTTT
+1705 TTT
-1713 TIRLTRN
+1713 TTTSIRLTRN

>member
-1 MLLNAINKCSNT
+1 MSIRTEQDYDSA
-13 QNVSL
+13 
-18 KFDRGARES
+18 
-27 PASTRKLNSFKTYLN
+27 
-42 LKYLYRSSENYTLGN
+42 
-57 MAKITN
+57 
-63 KLETPAS
+63 TPA
-70 ATHSLQQEM
+70 LQQQM
-79 NLARRACWCNIRDES
+79 NLARRACWRIKSSSSESLFKTKASAITTSENQIDAEALPPPRDE
-94 KSSPNSPLTTTA
+94 
-106 TATAT
+106 
-111 ATLITDKNAQTKKSC
+111 TK
-126 EICENC
+126 
-132 FNHLTNNDV
+132 
-141 IFDTNDDATAA
+141 
-152 DLNAFPAAAA
+152 
-162 EITKAA
+162 
-168 VVERATN
+168 
-175 YNNNNKNNKN
+175 
-185 NKNKIHTRIVNIANE
+185 TRIEPQTAPAK
-200 NNRKTLIVYDRDNDN
+200 R
-215 GHHNDDYYTEI
+215 
-226 DNDNDNVDIDIDVDV
+226 
-241 DVDNNRYKNKN
+241 
-252 DINNIY
+252 
-258 KKNKNKNNSD
+258 NSSC
-268 VDVNVDNEVTT
+268 
-279 VLYGATSSKNITN
+279 TSSDWRGM
-292 NFINNNDNDNDNNA
+292 F
-306 YSSSK
+306 SK
-311 SINNYSCKNSTED
+311 RTLLIC
-324 TVPSAIITT
+324 ALALILG
-333 TTKIEIATNA
+333 IA
-343 NLDNFNIEATTKT
+343 
-356 TTTTS
+356 
-361 IATTNLSDNLNN
+361 
-373 IINENKLKNRSVNK
+373 
-387 LKSNRRTIDATDKK
+387 
-401 MATGATESTEL
+401 
-412 NATNI
+412 
-417 VANNYVNIKNNNN
+417 
-430 NNGNCKVNDNINK
+430 
-443 MATTTETKLKSFSTD
+443 
-458 FVKFARALL
+458 
-467 LHFWLAFVAF
+467 
-477 CDKNTIK
+477 
-484 RDDPRFV
+484 
-491 EARRQDQQRQQQQQQ
+491 Q
-506 QQKNREHQQQGQ
+506 
-518 QQDNRQQQQQQ
+518 
-529 EQQQRPKKFRLLTNK
+529 
-544 KFIFLFMVCAFFSC
+544 
-558 INRIDARPNAIGTS
+558 ARPNTS
-572 SNAIPGNEAVATGV
+572 AVGV
-586 VGDGG
+586 ASGKVSQDIVDAVTQLNLGQSAPMDAVDVGLD
-591 SPNAGNNIGSNLP
+591 P
-604 TSDGAIPDFSKPSK
+604 TPSVRVPRAEPLK
-618 EMSKNI
+618 SGDEDAKG
-624 FLSDSDSYK
+624 D
-633 EGHHAERY
+633 EGHKMERY
-641 PLSQVDFDRVK
+641 PLSSVDFARVK

-698 FFGTEVA
+698 YFCTDVA

-729 MPNRMFFDNLGT
+729 MPNRLFFDNLGT

-752 NIATIGGSLW
+752 NIATIGGSLY
-762 ACGLT
+762 ACGKM
-767 GIFGGA
+767 GIYGESE
-773 DQTPKFLDIFL
+773 TPGLMDVFL

-823 VTVVMYHMMEVY
+823 VTVVMYHMMESY
-835 NEIGISNIIAQDVVS
+835 NEIGLDKIIAQDIAS

-856 VVAIGGTVIGIIWG
+856 VVALGGTAIGIIWG

-939 LKMLSSSSET
+939 LKMLSSSAET
-949 IIFMFLGVATVNNH
+949 IIFMFLGVATVNNM
-963 HVWNTWFVL
+963 HVWNTWFVV
-972 LTIAFCSVFRVL
+972 LTIAFCSVFRVI

-1029 VVKQKDMFVTTTI
+1029 VVKQKNMFVTTTI

-1154 QITGTESM
+1154 QMTGTESM

-1169 TNNCIGGRWAPPTIY
+1169 TNNYIGGRWAPPTIY

-1190 TNLDHSCSRNLDM
+1190 TNLDNTCSRNLDM
-1203 HELDYNPS
+1203 AELDYNPS
-1211 KKDLTDAKIHHLLA
+1211 KKDLTDARIHHLLA

-1275 HKRSKRGTGKQQE
+1275 HKRSKRGASNKE
-1288 GVKQNHVSFHD
+1288 AKENVKQNHVSFHD
-1299 FQQNGTTKQFSHD
+1299 FQQNGTTKQLTNGTESSSNHSRKKS
-1312 YINEVLNESAEENQ
+1312 YRKRHTHNSLNKYRRLEIAEECQQN
-1326 PKLTEVTVMAAN
+1326 PNEINVVGPS
-1338 DDWDDGLTFTAKSSL
+1338 DDWDDGLTFTAKSSPDSDRANNNSL
-1353 AENPIPEEDRNLSRD
+1353 IAHIQNLPGFDASKARIVVQHYAPKADDNPDTDIESPEQAIGPTAAELILPWRRDRSYQSIVAEHPIPEEDRNLSRE

-1387 KRQGDEIS
+1387 KRQGDECT

-1442 SSGSKGGTS
+1442 SSSSK
-1451 ITGSAIS
+1451 
-1458 DAIDAGSAR
+1458 AGSVGIGSTGAMDSAAS
-1467 GSDPALA
+1467 GSDTMV
-1474 AALSSLIVPSSQTS
+1474 VPMSSQPSNAPSTS
-1488 NPRLDKRSQS
+1488 MHNPRLDKRSQS
-1498 ISVTSGEGHSGPFP
+1498 ISSSSLGAGAHQLGPDGHSGPFP

-1529 SGDTIPEESYQH
+1529 SGDTIPEESSYQH
-1541 GHSKSLCEPDGD
+1541 GHSKSLCEPADSD
-1553 EWNCGALQP
+1553 EWDGAPLSAAGGANS
-1562 HEQYDD
+1562 E
-1568 DIGSDSLLPAGR
+1568 LLMRMSGR
-1580 QPLLP
+1580 EPLLP
-1585 KITPLPQIRRMGVGA
+1585 RPSNTPRAQIRRMNAGA
-1600 VGSTGIGVNSGSGSG
+1600 VGGAGVTQAGR
-1615 IPSSSKNQVTTALLS
+1615 KNQVTKALLDYEDS
-1630 TSNSDYD
+1630 ETDSDEND
-1637 DDEDEDFDLYDDENI
+1637 DDEDEDFDSYDDENI
-1652 VVTTTTTVAS
+1652 VVTTFTTPATGRRPGS
-1662 GSGSSGSGSG
+1662 SPGSGSE
-1672 VPINSSNAVGIN
+1672 A
-1684 GAKNRS
+1684 
-1690 TNSSGASGSSNTSSS
+1690 NTA
-1705 GSNTNTTT
+1705 TTT
-1713 TIRLTRN
+1713 TTSIRLTRN

>member
-1 MLLNAINKCSNT
+1 MSM
-13 QNVSL
+13 VSRTE
-18 KFDRGARES
+18 KDYDSA
-27 PASTRKLNSFKTYLN
+27 
-42 LKYLYRSSENYTLGN
+42 
-57 MAKITN
+57 
-63 KLETPAS
+63 TPA
-70 ATHSLQQEM
+70 LQQQM
-79 NLARRACWCNIRDES
+79 NLARRACWSSCPTRPS
-94 KSSPNSPLTTTA
+94 SSSSSSPGALDAIEIQLPVA
-106 TATAT
+106 TAC
-111 ATLITDKNAQTKKSC
+111 Q
-126 EICENC
+126 
-132 FNHLTNNDV
+132 
-141 IFDTNDDATAA
+141 
-152 DLNAFPAAAA
+152 PA
-162 EITKAA
+162 KPMSPNQ
-168 VVERATN
+168 R
-175 YNNNNKNNKN
+175 
-185 NKNKIHTRIVNIANE
+185 
-200 NNRKTLIVYDRDNDN
+200 
-215 GHHNDDYYTEI
+215 
-226 DNDNDNVDIDIDVDV
+226 
-241 DVDNNRYKNKN
+241 
-252 DINNIY
+252 
-258 KKNKNKNNSD
+258 
-268 VDVNVDNEVTT
+268 
-279 VLYGATSSKNITN
+279 
-292 NFINNNDNDNDNNA
+292 
-306 YSSSK
+306 
-311 SINNYSCKNSTED
+311 
-324 TVPSAIITT
+324 TT
-333 TTKIEIATNA
+333 TTQSPPSKRPRFSTGGSWQRQLLLLLCGICI
-343 NLDNFNIEATTKT
+343 LL
-356 TTTTS
+356 TS
-361 IATTNLSDNLNN
+361 I
-373 IINENKLKNRSVNK
+373 E
-387 LKSNRRTIDATDKK
+387 
-401 MATGATESTEL
+401 
-412 NATNI
+412 
-417 VANNYVNIKNNNN
+417 
-430 NNGNCKVNDNINK
+430 
-443 MATTTETKLKSFSTD
+443 
-458 FVKFARALL
+458 
-467 LHFWLAFVAF
+467 
-477 CDKNTIK
+477 
-484 RDDPRFV
+484 
-491 EARRQDQQRQQQQQQ
+491 
-506 QQKNREHQQQGQ
+506 
-518 QQDNRQQQQQQ
+518 
-529 EQQQRPKKFRLLTNK
+529 
-544 KFIFLFMVCAFFSC
+544 
-558 INRIDARPNAIGTS
+558 ARPNVSASSSSSSSGSTS
-572 SNAIPGNEAVATGV
+572 SSASSDKPADAVTQL
-586 VGDGG
+586 
-591 SPNAGNNIGSNLP
+591 NLP
-604 TSDGAIPDFSKPSK
+604 QTTSSPASTAASPALPKAEPLTGDAKIEKDLFDVSLDD
-618 EMSKNI
+618 ET
-624 FLSDSDSYK
+624 D
-633 EGHHAERY
+633 EAHHHTERY
-641 PLSQVDFDRVK
+641 PLSQVDFARVK

-684 CLLIVVGVVIGVVL
+684 CLLIVVGVAIGVVL
-698 FFGTEVA
+698 YFCTDVA

-752 NIATIGGSLW
+752 NVATIGGSLY
-762 ACGLT
+762 ACGLC
-767 GIFGGA
+767 GVFG
-773 DQTPKFLDIFL
+773 DETPKLLDVFL

-835 NEIGISNIIAQDVVS
+835 NEIGLPNIMAQDIAS

-856 VVAIGGTVIGIIWG
+856 VVALGGTAIGIIWG
-870 FLTGLVTRFTDH
+870 FLTGLLTRFTDH

-939 LKMLSSSSET
+939 LKMLSSSAET
-949 IIFMFLGVATVNNH
+949 IIFMFLGVATVNNM
-963 HVWNTWFVL
+963 HVWNTWFVI
-972 LTIAFCSVFRVL
+972 LTIAFCSIFRVI

-991 LANRFRL
+991 IANRFRL

-1029 VVKQKDMFVTTTI
+1029 VVKHKNMYVTTTI

-1049 FLQGITIKPLVKILN
+1049 FVQGITIKPLVKILN
-1064 VKRANKRKPTMN
+1064 VKRANKRKPSMN

-1154 QITGTESM
+1154 QMTGTESM

-1169 TNNCIGGRWAPPTIY
+1169 TNNYIGGS
-1184 TTCPSL
+1184 PSL
-1190 TNLDHSCSRNLDM
+1190 TNLDNSCSHNLDM
-1203 HELDYNPS
+1203 AELDYNPS

-1225 EELKPYRRASIQ
+1225 EELKPYRR
-1237 MHRRLSYSRHAV
+1237 HRRLSYSRHAV

-1275 HKRSKRGTGKQQE
+1275 HKRSKRGASNKE
-1288 GVKQNHVSFHD
+1288 PKENVKQNHVSFHD
-1299 FQQNGTTKQFSHD
+1299 FQQNGTTKQLS
-1312 YINEVLNESAEENQ
+1312 NAEECPQN
-1326 PKLTEVTVMAAN
+1326 PNEINVIGPS

-1353 AENPIPEEDRNLSRD
+1353 AEHPIPEEDRNLSRD

-1387 KRQGDEIS
+1387 KRGGDES
-1395 DAVQQNEFPAWASN
+1395 TDAVQQNEFPAWASN

-1442 SSGSKGGTS
+1442 SSSSK
-1451 ITGSAIS
+1451 
-1458 DAIDAGSAR
+1458 AGSL
-1467 GSDPALA
+1467 GSGAVDA
-1474 AALSSLIVPSSQTS
+1474 ASASQDLMVVPIVNAINPLIQLPSTS
-1488 NPRLDKRSQS
+1488 MHNPRLDNRSQS
-1498 ISVTSGEGHSGPFP
+1498 ISSGTLGAHLVGPDGHTGPFP

-1529 SGDTIPEESYQH
+1529 SGDTIPEESSYQH
-1541 GHSKSLCEPDGD
+1541 GHSKSLCEPVD
-1553 EWNCGALQP
+1553 A
-1562 HEQYDD
+1562 DD
-1568 DIGSDSLLPAGR
+1568 WDAVPLAGTAAASASASAKVMHAGR
-1580 QPLLP
+1580 EPLLP
-1585 KITPLPQIRRMGVGA
+1585 RLAATTTTPRAQIRHMNAGA
-1600 VGSTGIGVNSGSGSG
+1600 VGGSAVGVAGGR
-1615 IPSSSKNQVTTALLS
+1615 NQVTSALL
-1630 TSNSDYD
+1630 DYEDTDTEEEEDED
-1637 DDEDEDFDLYDDENI
+1637 DDEGEDFDLYDDENI
-1652 VVTTTTTVAS
+1652 VVTTFTTPATPRPHELGRRHGAAAGAAPAPPNTTT
-1662 GSGSSGSGSG
+1662 
-1672 VPINSSNAVGIN
+1672 
-1684 GAKNRS
+1684 
-1690 TNSSGASGSSNTSSS
+1690 
-1705 GSNTNTTT
+1705 TTT

>member
-1 MLLNAINKCSNT
+1 MSNRT
-13 QNVSL
+13 EQDYDS
-18 KFDRGARES
+18 A
-27 PASTRKLNSFKTYLN
+27 
-42 LKYLYRSSENYTLGN
+42 
-57 MAKITN
+57 
-63 KLETPAS
+63 TPA
-70 ATHSLQQEM
+70 LQQQM
-79 NLARRACWCNIRDES
+79 NLARRACW
-94 KSSPNSPLTTTA
+94 
-106 TATAT
+106 
-111 ATLITDKNAQTKKSC
+111 
-126 EICENC
+126 
-132 FNHLTNNDV
+132 
-141 IFDTNDDATAA
+141 
-152 DLNAFPAAAA
+152 
-162 EITKAA
+162 
-168 VVERATN
+168 
-175 YNNNNKNNKN
+175 
-185 NKNKIHTRIVNIANE
+185 
-200 NNRKTLIVYDRDNDN
+200 
-215 GHHNDDYYTEI
+215 
-226 DNDNDNVDIDIDVDV
+226 
-241 DVDNNRYKNKN
+241 
-252 DINNIY
+252 
-258 KKNKNKNNSD
+258 
-268 VDVNVDNEVTT
+268 
-279 VLYGATSSKNITN
+279 
-292 NFINNNDNDNDNNA
+292 
-306 YSSSK
+306 
-311 SINNYSCKNSTED
+311 
-324 TVPSAIITT
+324 
-333 TTKIEIATNA
+333 
-343 NLDNFNIEATTKT
+343 
-356 TTTTS
+356 
-361 IATTNLSDNLNN
+361 
-373 IINENKLKNRSVNK
+373 
-387 LKSNRRTIDATDKK
+387 RRH
-401 MATGATESTEL
+401 
-412 NATNI
+412 
-417 VANNYVNIKNNNN
+417 
-430 NNGNCKVNDNINK
+430 
-443 MATTTETKLKSFSTD
+443 KSFSHD
-458 FVKFARALL
+458 IIPPDAVSRLE
-467 LHFWLAFVAF
+467 LANPQIA
-477 CDKNTIK
+477 N
-484 RDDPRFV
+484 
-491 EARRQDQQRQQQQQQ
+491 Q
-506 QQKNREHQQQGQ
+506 
-518 QQDNRQQQQQQ
+518 
-529 EQQQRPKKFRLLTNK
+529 
-544 KFIFLFMVCAFFSC
+544 
-558 INRIDARPNAIGTS
+558 IDAEATPHPPPPPTDETKTRIEPQNVTTTRSTTCTSDWRGIFSKRMLLICALILFLGIVQGRPNTS
-572 SNAIPGNEAVATGV
+572 AVGV
-586 VGDGG
+586 ASKDIADAVTQLNLAQTSPVDAVGLDPTPPVRLPRADPLKSSDQDEESGAAGG
-591 SPNAGNNIGSNLP
+591 
-604 TSDGAIPDFSKPSK
+604 
-618 EMSKNI
+618 
-624 FLSDSDSYK
+624 
-633 EGHHAERY
+633 EGHKMERY
-641 PLSQVDFDRVK
+641 PLSSVDFARVK

-698 FFGTEVA
+698 YFCTDVA

-729 MPNRMFFDNLGT
+729 MPNRLFFDNLGT

-752 NIATIGGSLW
+752 NIATIGGSLY
-762 ACGLT
+762 ACGKM
-767 GIFGGA
+767 GIYGESE
-773 DQTPKFLDIFL
+773 TPGLMDVFL

-823 VTVVMYHMMEVY
+823 VTVVMYHMMESY
-835 NEIGISNIIAQDVVS
+835 NEIGLDKIIAQDIAS

-856 VVAIGGTVIGIIWG
+856 VVALGGTAIGIIWG

-939 LKMLSSSSET
+939 LKMLSSSAET
-949 IIFMFLGVATVNNH
+949 IIFMFLGVATVNNM
-963 HVWNTWFVL
+963 HVWNTWFVV
-972 LTIAFCSVFRVL
+972 LTIAFCSVFRVI

-1029 VVKQKDMFVTTTI
+1029 VVKQKNMFVTTTI

-1154 QITGTESM
+1154 QMTGTESM

-1169 TNNCIGGRWAPPTIY
+1169 TNNYIGGS
-1184 TTCPSL
+1184 PSL
-1190 TNLDHSCSRNLDM
+1190 TNLDNTCSRNLDM
-1203 HELDYNPS
+1203 AELDYNPS
-1211 KKDLTDAKIHHLLA
+1211 KKDLTDARIHHLLA

-1275 HKRSKRGTGKQQE
+1275 HKRSKRGASNKE
-1288 GVKQNHVSFHD
+1288 AKENVKQNHVSFHD
-1299 FQQNGTTKQFSHD
+1299 FQQNGTTKQLTND
-1312 YINEVLNESAEENQ
+1312 YINNVLNETAEECQQN
-1326 PKLTEVTVMAAN
+1326 PNEINVVGPS
-1338 DDWDDGLTFTAKSSL
+1338 DDWDDGLTFTAKSSPDSDRANNNSL
-1353 AENPIPEEDRNLSRD
+1353 IAHIQNLPGFDASKARIVVQHYAPKVDDSPETDIESPDQAIGPTAAELILPWRRDRSYQSIVAEHPIPEEDRNLSRE

-1387 KRQGDEIS
+1387 KRQGDECT

-1442 SSGSKGGTS
+1442 SSSSK
-1451 ITGSAIS
+1451 
-1458 DAIDAGSAR
+1458 AGSVGIGSNGAVDSAAS
-1467 GSDPALA
+1467 GSDTMV
-1474 AALSSLIVPSSQTS
+1474 VPLPSQPPNAPSTS
-1488 NPRLDKRSQS
+1488 MHNPRLDKRSQS
-1498 ISVTSGEGHSGPFP
+1498 ISSGSLGAGAHQLGPDGHSGPFP

-1529 SGDTIPEESYQH
+1529 SGLIATGRRPSRVLQFSPGATNLLGSAKITTPSPPLPPTTTTTTTVKTTTTSTSTNNNTNNSTETTSGSATNSTPTSPRSEDSATYTYYPKDTIPEESSYQH
-1541 GHSKSLCEPDGD
+1541 GHSKSLCEPADSD
-1553 EWNCGALQP
+1553 DWEGAPL
-1562 HEQYDD
+1562 
-1568 DIGSDSLLPAGR
+1568 SAAAGGANSER
-1580 QPLLP
+1580 MMRMSGREPLLP
-1585 KITPLPQIRRMGVGA
+1585 RPSNTPRAQIRRMNAGA
-1600 VGSTGIGVNSGSGSG
+1600 VGGAAVSQAGR
-1615 IPSSSKNQVTTALLS
+1615 KNQVTKALL
-1630 TSNSDYD
+1630 DYEDSETDSEEND
-1637 DDEDEDFDLYDDENI
+1637 DDEDEDFDSYDDENI
-1652 VVTTTTTVAS
+1652 VVTTFTTPATGRRPGS
-1662 GSGSSGSGSG
+1662 SPGSGSE
-1672 VPINSSNAVGIN
+1672 A
-1684 GAKNRS
+1684 
-1690 TNSSGASGSSNTSSS
+1690 
-1705 GSNTNTTT
+1705 NTTT
-1713 TIRLTRN
+1713 TTTTSIRLTRN

>member
-1 MLLNAINKCSNT
+1 MSIRTEQDYDSA
-13 QNVSL
+13 
-18 KFDRGARES
+18 
-27 PASTRKLNSFKTYLN
+27 
-42 LKYLYRSSENYTLGN
+42 
-57 MAKITN
+57 
-63 KLETPAS
+63 TPA
-70 ATHSLQQEM
+70 LQQQM
-79 NLARRACWCNIRDES
+79 NLARRACWRIKSSSSESLFKSKASAITDTSANQIDAEAPPPPRDE
-94 KSSPNSPLTTTA
+94 
-106 TATAT
+106 
-111 ATLITDKNAQTKKSC
+111 TK
-126 EICENC
+126 
-132 FNHLTNNDV
+132 
-141 IFDTNDDATAA
+141 
-152 DLNAFPAAAA
+152 
-162 EITKAA
+162 
-168 VVERATN
+168 
-175 YNNNNKNNKN
+175 
-185 NKNKIHTRIVNIANE
+185 TRIE
-200 NNRKTLIVYDRDNDN
+200 PQ
-215 GHHNDDYYTEI
+215 TEPAK
-226 DNDNDNVDIDIDVDV
+226 
-241 DVDNNRYKNKN
+241 R
-252 DINNIY
+252 
-258 KKNKNKNNSD
+258 NSSC
-268 VDVNVDNEVTT
+268 
-279 VLYGATSSKNITN
+279 TSSDWRGM
-292 NFINNNDNDNDNNA
+292 F
-306 YSSSK
+306 SK
-311 SINNYSCKNSTED
+311 RTLLIC
-324 TVPSAIITT
+324 ALALILG
-333 TTKIEIATNA
+333 IA
-343 NLDNFNIEATTKT
+343 
-356 TTTTS
+356 
-361 IATTNLSDNLNN
+361 
-373 IINENKLKNRSVNK
+373 
-387 LKSNRRTIDATDKK
+387 
-401 MATGATESTEL
+401 
-412 NATNI
+412 
-417 VANNYVNIKNNNN
+417 
-430 NNGNCKVNDNINK
+430 
-443 MATTTETKLKSFSTD
+443 
-458 FVKFARALL
+458 
-467 LHFWLAFVAF
+467 
-477 CDKNTIK
+477 
-484 RDDPRFV
+484 
-491 EARRQDQQRQQQQQQ
+491 Q
-506 QQKNREHQQQGQ
+506 
-518 QQDNRQQQQQQ
+518 
-529 EQQQRPKKFRLLTNK
+529 
-544 KFIFLFMVCAFFSC
+544 
-558 INRIDARPNAIGTS
+558 ARPNTS
-572 SNAIPGNEAVATGV
+572 AVGVAPGKVSQDIVDAVTQLNLGQSAPMDAV
-586 VGDGG
+586 DVGLD
-591 SPNAGNNIGSNLP
+591 P
-604 TSDGAIPDFSKPSK
+604 TPSVRVPRAEPLK
-618 EMSKNI
+618 SGDEDAKG
-624 FLSDSDSYK
+624 D
-633 EGHHAERY
+633 EGHKMERY
-641 PLSQVDFDRVK
+641 PLSSVDFARVK

-698 FFGTEVA
+698 YFCTDVA

-729 MPNRMFFDNLGT
+729 MPNRLFFDNLGT

-752 NIATIGGSLW
+752 NIATIGGSLY
-762 ACGLT
+762 ACGKM
-767 GIFGGA
+767 GIYGESE
-773 DQTPKFLDIFL
+773 TPGLMDVFL

-823 VTVVMYHMMEVY
+823 VTVVMYHMMESY
-835 NEIGISNIIAQDVVS
+835 NEIGLDKIIAQDIAS

-856 VVAIGGTVIGIIWG
+856 VVALGGTAIGIIWG

-939 LKMLSSSSET
+939 LKMLSSSAET
-949 IIFMFLGVATVNNH
+949 IIFMFLGVATVNNM
-963 HVWNTWFVL
+963 HVWNTWFVV
-972 LTIAFCSVFRVL
+972 LTIAFCSVFRVI

-1029 VVKQKDMFVTTTI
+1029 VVKQKNMFVTTTI

-1154 QITGTESM
+1154 QMTGTESM

-1169 TNNCIGGRWAPPTIY
+1169 TNNYIGGRWAPPTIY

-1190 TNLDHSCSRNLDM
+1190 TNLDNTCSRNLDM
-1203 HELDYNPS
+1203 AELDYNPS
-1211 KKDLTDAKIHHLLA
+1211 KKDLTDARIHHLLA

-1275 HKRSKRGTGKQQE
+1275 HKRSKRGASNKE
-1288 GVKQNHVSFHD
+1288 AKENVKQNHVSFHD
-1299 FQQNGTTKQFSHD
+1299 FQQNGTTKQLTND
-1312 YINEVLNESAEENQ
+1312 YINNVLNETAEECQQN
-1326 PKLTEVTVMAAN
+1326 PNEINVVGPS
-1338 DDWDDGLTFTAKSSL
+1338 DDWDDGLTFTAKSSPHIQNL
-1353 AENPIPEEDRNLSRD
+1353 PGFDASKARIVVQHYAPKADDNPDTDIESPEQAIGPTAAELILPWRRDRSYQSIVAEHPIPEEDRNLSRE

-1387 KRQGDEIS
+1387 KRQGDECT

-1442 SSGSKGGTS
+1442 SSSSK
-1451 ITGSAIS
+1451 
-1458 DAIDAGSAR
+1458 AGSVGIGSTGAMDSAAS
-1467 GSDPALA
+1467 GSDTMV
-1474 AALSSLIVPSSQTS
+1474 VPMSSQPSNAPSTS
-1488 NPRLDKRSQS
+1488 MHNPRLDKRSQS
-1498 ISVTSGEGHSGPFP
+1498 ISSSSLGAGAHQLGPDGHSGPFP

-1529 SGDTIPEESYQH
+1529 SGLIATGRRPSRILQFSPGATNLLGSAMIPSPSPPPPTTSTTTTTTVKPTSTSTTKNNNTNNSTDTTSASATNSTPSSPKSEDSATYTYHAKDTIPEESSYQH
-1541 GHSKSLCEPDGD
+1541 GHSKSLCEPADSD
-1553 EWNCGALQP
+1553 EWDGAPLSAAGGANS
-1562 HEQYDD
+1562 E
-1568 DIGSDSLLPAGR
+1568 LLMRMSGR
-1580 QPLLP
+1580 EPLLP
-1585 KITPLPQIRRMGVGA
+1585 RPSNTPRAQIRRMNAGA
-1600 VGSTGIGVNSGSGSG
+1600 VGGTGVTQAGR
-1615 IPSSSKNQVTTALLS
+1615 KNQVTKALLDYEDS
-1630 TSNSDYD
+1630 ETDSDEND
-1637 DDEDEDFDLYDDENI
+1637 DDEDEDFDSYDDENI
-1652 VVTTTTTVAS
+1652 VVTTFTTPATGRRPGS
-1662 GSGSSGSGSG
+1662 SPGSGSE
-1672 VPINSSNAVGIN
+1672 A
-1684 GAKNRS
+1684 
-1690 TNSSGASGSSNTSSS
+1690 NTA
-1705 GSNTNTTT
+1705 TTT
-1713 TIRLTRN
+1713 TTSIRLTRN

>member
-1 MLLNAINKCSNT
+1 MSGRTEKDYDSA
-13 QNVSL
+13 
-18 KFDRGARES
+18 
-27 PASTRKLNSFKTYLN
+27 
-42 LKYLYRSSENYTLGN
+42 
-57 MAKITN
+57 
-63 KLETPAS
+63 TPA
-70 ATHSLQQEM
+70 LQQQM
-79 NLARRACWCNIRDES
+79 NLARRACW
-94 KSSPNSPLTTTA
+94 SSCTS
-106 TATAT
+106 
-111 ATLITDKNAQTKKSC
+111 
-126 EICENC
+126 
-132 FNHLTNNDV
+132 
-141 IFDTNDDATAA
+141 TAA
-152 DLNAFPAAAA
+152 PP
-162 EITKAA
+162 TP
-168 VVERATN
+168 TPT
-175 YNNNNKNNKN
+175 
-185 NKNKIHTRIVNIANE
+185 HTRSADSNSSYRLGTIKSQLRERTACQAVNRMARNQSVHHLAAPPAIAPPSE
-200 NNRKTLIVYDRDNDN
+200 QPSAATKMCKY
-215 GHHNDDYYTEI
+215 
-226 DNDNDNVDIDIDVDV
+226 
-241 DVDNNRYKNKN
+241 
-252 DINNIY
+252 
-258 KKNKNKNNSD
+258 SD
-268 VDVNVDNEVTT
+268 
-279 VLYGATSSKNITN
+279 
-292 NFINNNDNDNDNNA
+292 
-306 YSSSK
+306 SSSWQRQLLLLLCGICLLLG
-311 SINNYSCKNSTED
+311 S
-324 TVPSAIITT
+324 
-333 TTKIEIATNA
+333 
-343 NLDNFNIEATTKT
+343 IEARPNMSAASSSSSSSSSSSTMKPADSLPQLNLAQ

-361 IATTNLSDNLNN
+361 SSLA
-373 IINENKLKNRSVNK
+373 
-387 LKSNRRTIDATDKK
+387 A
-401 MATGATESTEL
+401 ST
-412 NATNI
+412 
-417 VANNYVNIKNNNN
+417 
-430 NNGNCKVNDNINK
+430 
-443 MATTTETKLKSFSTD
+443 
-458 FVKFARALL
+458 ALPPPL
-467 LHFWLAFVAF
+467 PL
-477 CDKNTIK
+477 
-484 RDDPRFV
+484 
-491 EARRQDQQRQQQQQQ
+491 
-506 QQKNREHQQQGQ
+506 
-518 QQDNRQQQQQQ
+518 
-529 EQQQRPKKFRLLTNK
+529 
-544 KFIFLFMVCAFFSC
+544 
-558 INRIDARPNAIGTS
+558 PNAAHLKADAHGEKDLFDVS
-572 SNAIPGNEAVATGV
+572 LDDE
-586 VGDGG
+586 
-591 SPNAGNNIGSNLP
+591 
-604 TSDGAIPDFSKPSK
+604 
-618 EMSKNI
+618 EE
-624 FLSDSDSYK
+624 
-633 EGHHAERY
+633 EGHHHTERY
-641 PLSQVDFDRVK
+641 PLSQVDFARVK

-698 FFGTEVA
+698 YFCTDVA

-752 NIATIGGSLW
+752 NVATIGGSLY
-762 ACGLT
+762 ACGVM
-767 GIFGGA
+767 GIFG
-773 DQTPKFLDIFL
+773 DETPKLLDVFL

-835 NEIGISNIIAQDVVS
+835 NEIGLPHIMAQDIAS

-856 VVAIGGTVIGIIWG
+856 VVALGGTAIGIIWG

-939 LKMLSSSSET
+939 LKMLSSSAET
-949 IIFMFLGVATVNNH
+949 IIFMFLGVATVNNM
-963 HVWNTWFVL
+963 HVWNTWFVV
-972 LTIAFCSVFRVL
+972 LTITFCSVFRVI
-984 GVILLSA
+984 GVIILSA
-991 LANRFRL
+991 IANRFRL

-1015 GAVAFALVLLVDEN
+1015 GAVAFALVLLVDEK
-1029 VVKQKDMFVTTTI
+1029 VVKHKNMFVTTTI

-1064 VKRANKRKPTMN
+1064 VKRANKRKPSMN

-1154 QITGTESM
+1154 QMTGTESM

-1169 TNNCIGGRWAPPTIY
+1169 TNNYIGGS
-1184 TTCPSL
+1184 PSL
-1190 TNLDHSCSRNLDM
+1190 TNLDNSCSHNLDM
-1203 HELDYNPS
+1203 AELDYNPS

-1225 EELKPYRRASIQ
+1225 EELKPYRR
-1237 MHRRLSYSRHAV
+1237 HRRLSYSRHAV

-1275 HKRSKRGTGKQQE
+1275 HKRSKRGASNKETKE
-1288 GVKQNHVSFHD
+1288 NVKQNHVSFPD
-1299 FQQNGTTKQFSHD
+1299 FQQNGTAKRLSNGTNTHPSSNHSRKKSYRKRHTHNSLNKYRRLDID
-1312 YINEVLNESAEENQ
+1312 YINDVLNETAEDCQQNPNEINVIG
-1326 PKLTEVTVMAAN
+1326 PS
-1338 DDWDDGLTFTAKSSL
+1338 DDWDDGLTFTAKSSPDSDRANNNSL
-1353 AENPIPEEDRNLSRD
+1353 IAHIQNLPGFDASKARIVQHYAPKLEDGPQPELDSPDPPVGPTAAELILPWRRDRSYQSIVAEHPIPEEDRNLSRD

-1387 KRQGDEIS
+1387 KRQGDES
-1395 DAVQQNEFPAWASN
+1395 TDAVQQNEFPAWASN

-1442 SSGSKGGTS
+1442 SSSSK
-1451 ITGSAIS
+1451 
-1458 DAIDAGSAR
+1458 AGSLGL
-1467 GSDPALA
+1467 GSNSSGAVDA
-1474 AALSSLIVPSSQTS
+1474 ATASQDLMAVPNAGNAMNSTASTS
-1488 NPRLDKRSQS
+1488 MHNPRLDNRSQS
-1498 ISVTSGEGHSGPFP
+1498 ISSSTLGAHLVGPDGHTGPFP

-1529 SGDTIPEESYQH
+1529 SGLIATGRRPSRILLCSPGANNLLENTPTTTTTRTTATTTTTTAINVKPILITTAPTTTTSTTTTTATVSSSNSANQTAGNYNSPSNSSTTNYSSPTSESSGATYYSNDTIPEESTYQH
-1541 GHSKSLCEPDGD
+1541 GHSKSLCEPADGD
-1553 EWNCGALQP
+1553 DWDAMPLTNTGASVSASTASERVM
-1562 HEQYDD
+1562 H
-1568 DIGSDSLLPAGR
+1568 SGR
-1580 QPLLP
+1580 EPLLP
-1585 KITPLPQIRRMGVGA
+1585 RLASTPRAQIRHMSAGA
-1600 VGSTGIGVNSGSGSG
+1600 VSGATVGVPGC
-1615 IPSSSKNQVTTALLS
+1615 KNQVTTALLDYED
-1630 TSNSDYD
+1630 TDSDTEDED
-1637 DDEDEDFDLYDDENI
+1637 DDEGEDFDLYDDENI
-1652 VVTTTTTVAS
+1652 VVTTFTAPLTPRLHELGRRGGSGGGGAS
-1662 GSGSSGSGSG
+1662 GSG
-1672 VPINSSNAVGIN
+1672 P
-1684 GAKNRS
+1684 
-1690 TNSSGASGSSNTSSS
+1690 TTS
-1705 GSNTNTTT
+1705 TTT
-1713 TIRLTRN
+1713 TSIRLTRN

>member
-1 MLLNAINKCSNT
+1 MSNRT
-13 QNVSL
+13 EQDYDS
-18 KFDRGARES
+18 A
-27 PASTRKLNSFKTYLN
+27 
-42 LKYLYRSSENYTLGN
+42 
-57 MAKITN
+57 
-63 KLETPAS
+63 TPA
-70 ATHSLQQEM
+70 LQQQM
-79 NLARRACWCNIRDES
+79 NLARRACWRTKSSRSDFPPKSIELVNLMIANQIDAIASPPRDET
-94 KSSPNSPLTTTA
+94 KTRTEPQTA
-106 TATAT
+106 
-111 ATLITDKNAQTKKSC
+111 
-126 EICENC
+126 
-132 FNHLTNNDV
+132 F
-141 IFDTNDDATAA
+141 AA
-152 DLNAFPAAAA
+152 
-162 EITKAA
+162 
-168 VVERATN
+168 
-175 YNNNNKNNKN
+175 
-185 NKNKIHTRIVNIANE
+185 
-200 NNRKTLIVYDRDNDN
+200 RKTTCTFSDWRGILGKRMLLICGFILILGIAHGRPNTSAVGVASAKD
-215 GHHNDDYYTEI
+215 GK
-226 DNDNDNVDIDIDVDV
+226 DIADAVTQLNLPQSPPMDGVDV
-241 DVDNNRYKNKN
+241 DPTPPVRLPRAEPLRS
-252 DINNIY
+252 
-258 KKNKNKNNSD
+258 SD
-268 VDVNVDNEVTT
+268 Q
-279 VLYGATSSKNITN
+279 
-292 NFINNNDNDNDNNA
+292 
-306 YSSSK
+306 
-311 SINNYSCKNSTED
+311 
-324 TVPSAIITT
+324 
-333 TTKIEIATNA
+333 
-343 NLDNFNIEATTKT
+343 
-356 TTTTS
+356 
-361 IATTNLSDNLNN
+361 
-373 IINENKLKNRSVNK
+373 
-387 LKSNRRTIDATDKK
+387 DA
-401 MATGATESTEL
+401 E
-412 NATNI
+412 
-417 VANNYVNIKNNNN
+417 
-430 NNGNCKVNDNINK
+430 
-443 MATTTETKLKSFSTD
+443 
-458 FVKFARALL
+458 
-467 LHFWLAFVAF
+467 
-477 CDKNTIK
+477 
-484 RDDPRFV
+484 
-491 EARRQDQQRQQQQQQ
+491 
-506 QQKNREHQQQGQ
+506 
-518 QQDNRQQQQQQ
+518 
-529 EQQQRPKKFRLLTNK
+529 
-544 KFIFLFMVCAFFSC
+544 
-558 INRIDARPNAIGTS
+558 
-572 SNAIPGNEAVATGV
+572 
-586 VGDGG
+586 GG
-591 SPNAGNNIGSNLP
+591 
-604 TSDGAIPDFSKPSK
+604 
-618 EMSKNI
+618 
-624 FLSDSDSYK
+624 
-633 EGHHAERY
+633 EGHKMERY
-641 PLSQVDFDRVK
+641 PLSSVDFARVK

-698 FFGTEVA
+698 YFCTDVA

-729 MPNRMFFDNLGT
+729 MPNRLFFDNLGT

-752 NIATIGGSLW
+752 NIATIGGSLY
-762 ACGLT
+762 ACGKM
-767 GIFGGA
+767 GIYGETE
-773 DQTPKFLDIFL
+773 TPGLMDVFL

-823 VTVVMYHMMEVY
+823 VTVVMYHMMESY
-835 NEIGISNIIAQDVVS
+835 NEIGLDKIIAQDIAS

-856 VVAIGGTVIGIIWG
+856 VVALGGTAIGIIWG

-939 LKMLSSSSET
+939 LKMLSSSAET
-949 IIFMFLGVATVNNH
+949 IIFMFLGVATVNNM
-963 HVWNTWFVL
+963 HVWNTCFVL
-972 LTIAFCSVFRVL
+972 LTITFCSVFRVI

-1029 VVKQKDMFVTTTI
+1029 VVKQKNMFVTTTI

-1154 QITGTESM
+1154 QMTGTESM

-1169 TNNCIGGRWAPPTIY
+1169 TNNYIGGRWAPPTIY

-1190 TNLDHSCSRNLDM
+1190 TNLDNTCSRNLDM
-1203 HELDYNPS
+1203 AELDYNPS
-1211 KKDLTDAKIHHLLA
+1211 KKDLTDARIHHLLA

-1275 HKRSKRGTGKQQE
+1275 HKRSKRGASNKE
-1288 GVKQNHVSFHD
+1288 AKENVKQNHVSFHD
-1299 FQQNGTTKQFSHD
+1299 FQQNGTTKQLT
-1312 YINEVLNESAEENQ
+1312 NVAEH
-1326 PKLTEVTVMAAN
+1326 
-1338 DDWDDGLTFTAKSSL
+1338 
-1353 AENPIPEEDRNLSRD
+1353 PIPEEDRNLSRE

-1387 KRQGDEIS
+1387 KRQGDECT

-1442 SSGSKGGTS
+1442 SSSSKGGS
-1451 ITGSAIS
+1451 VGIGSSGAVDTAASGS
-1458 DAIDAGSAR
+1458 DAMVVPMSNQ
-1467 GSDPALA
+1467 PAN
-1474 AALSSLIVPSSQTS
+1474 VPSTS
-1488 NPRLDKRSQS
+1488 MHNPRLDKRSQS
-1498 ISVTSGEGHSGPFP
+1498 ISSGSLGAGPHQLGPDGHSGPFP

-1529 SGDTIPEESYQH
+1529 SGLITTGRRPSRILQFSPGATNLLESAKITTPSPPPPTTSTITTTTTVKTTTTTSTTKNNNNTTNNSTETTSASASYSTPTTPRSEDSATYTYYPKDTIPEESSYQH
-1541 GHSKSLCEPDGD
+1541 GHSKSLCEPADSD
-1553 EWNCGALQP
+1553 DWEGAALSAVGGANS
-1562 HEQYDD
+1562 ERMMRL
-1568 DIGSDSLLPAGR
+1568 SGR
-1580 QPLLP
+1580 EPLLP
-1585 KITPLPQIRRMGVGA
+1585 RPSNTPRAQIRRMNAGA
-1600 VGSTGIGVNSGSGSG
+1600 VGGAAVTQAGRR
-1615 IPSSSKNQVTTALLS
+1615 NQVTKALLDYED
-1630 TSNSDYD
+1630 SDSDSEEND
-1637 DDEDEDFDLYDDENI
+1637 DDEDEDFDSYDDENI
-1652 VVTTTTTVAS
+1652 VVTTFTTPATGRRS
-1662 GSGSSGSGSG
+1662 GSSPGSGSD
-1672 VPINSSNAVGIN
+1672 A
-1684 GAKNRS
+1684 
-1690 TNSSGASGSSNTSSS
+1690 NTA
-1705 GSNTNTTT
+1705 TTT
-1713 TIRLTRN
+1713 TTSIRLTRN

>member
-1 MLLNAINKCSNT
+1 MSNRT
-13 QNVSL
+13 EQDYDS
-18 KFDRGARES
+18 A
-27 PASTRKLNSFKTYLN
+27 
-42 LKYLYRSSENYTLGN
+42 
-57 MAKITN
+57 
-63 KLETPAS
+63 TPA
-70 ATHSLQQEM
+70 LQQQM
-79 NLARRACWCNIRDES
+79 NLARRACWRTKSSSSDFPPDAASRLELDNSKIANQIDAEASPSRDETKARAEPQAAFAARKTTCTFS
-94 KSSPNSPLTTTA
+94 GWRGTLSKRMLLVCGFILILGIAHGRPNTSAVGVAPGKDGKDTADAVTQLNLPQTSPTDVVDVGLDPTPPARLPRAEPLKSS
-106 TATAT
+106 
-111 ATLITDKNAQTKKSC
+111 DQ
-126 EICENC
+126 
-132 FNHLTNNDV
+132 
-141 IFDTNDDATAA
+141 DA
-152 DLNAFPAAAA
+152 
-162 EITKAA
+162 E
-168 VVERATN
+168 
-175 YNNNNKNNKN
+175 
-185 NKNKIHTRIVNIANE
+185 
-200 NNRKTLIVYDRDNDN
+200 
-215 GHHNDDYYTEI
+215 
-226 DNDNDNVDIDIDVDV
+226 
-241 DVDNNRYKNKN
+241 
-252 DINNIY
+252 
-258 KKNKNKNNSD
+258 
-268 VDVNVDNEVTT
+268 
-279 VLYGATSSKNITN
+279 
-292 NFINNNDNDNDNNA
+292 
-306 YSSSK
+306 
-311 SINNYSCKNSTED
+311 
-324 TVPSAIITT
+324 
-333 TTKIEIATNA
+333 
-343 NLDNFNIEATTKT
+343 
-356 TTTTS
+356 
-361 IATTNLSDNLNN
+361 
-373 IINENKLKNRSVNK
+373 
-387 LKSNRRTIDATDKK
+387 
-401 MATGATESTEL
+401 
-412 NATNI
+412 
-417 VANNYVNIKNNNN
+417 
-430 NNGNCKVNDNINK
+430 
-443 MATTTETKLKSFSTD
+443 
-458 FVKFARALL
+458 
-467 LHFWLAFVAF
+467 
-477 CDKNTIK
+477 
-484 RDDPRFV
+484 
-491 EARRQDQQRQQQQQQ
+491 
-506 QQKNREHQQQGQ
+506 
-518 QQDNRQQQQQQ
+518 
-529 EQQQRPKKFRLLTNK
+529 
-544 KFIFLFMVCAFFSC
+544 
-558 INRIDARPNAIGTS
+558 
-572 SNAIPGNEAVATGV
+572 
-586 VGDGG
+586 GG
-591 SPNAGNNIGSNLP
+591 
-604 TSDGAIPDFSKPSK
+604 
-618 EMSKNI
+618 
-624 FLSDSDSYK
+624 
-633 EGHHAERY
+633 EGHKMERY
-641 PLSQVDFDRVK
+641 PLSSVDFARVK

-698 FFGTEVA
+698 YFCTDVA

-729 MPNRMFFDNLGT
+729 MPNRLFFDNLGT

-752 NIATIGGSLW
+752 NIATIGGSLY
-762 ACGLT
+762 ACGKM
-767 GIFGGA
+767 GIYGESE
-773 DQTPKFLDIFL
+773 TPGLMDVFL

-823 VTVVMYHMMEVY
+823 VTVVMYHMMESY
-835 NEIGISNIIAQDVVS
+835 NEIGLDKIIAQDIAS
-850 GVGSFF
+850 GMGSFF
-856 VVAIGGTVIGIIWG
+856 VVALGGTAIGIIWG

-908 GILAITFCGI
+908 GILSITFCGI

-939 LKMLSSSSET
+939 LKMLSSSAET
-949 IIFMFLGVATVNNH
+949 IIFMFLGVATVNNM

-972 LTIAFCSVFRVL
+972 LTIAFCSVFRVI

-1029 VVKQKDMFVTTTI
+1029 VVKQKNMFVTTTI

-1154 QITGTESM
+1154 QMTGTESM

-1169 TNNCIGGRWAPPTIY
+1169 TNNYIGGRWAPPTIY

-1190 TNLDHSCSRNLDM
+1190 TNLDNTCSRNLDM
-1203 HELDYNPS
+1203 AELDYNPS
-1211 KKDLTDAKIHHLLA
+1211 KKDLTDARIHHLLA
-1225 EELKPYRRASIQ
+1225 EELKPYRR
-1237 MHRRLSYSRHAV
+1237 HRRLSYSRHAV

-1275 HKRSKRGTGKQQE
+1275 HKRSKRGASNKE
-1288 GVKQNHVSFHD
+1288 AKENVKQNHVSFHD
-1299 FQQNGTTKQFSHD
+1299 FQQNGTTKQLT
-1312 YINEVLNESAEENQ
+1312 NAEECQQN
-1326 PKLTEVTVMAAN
+1326 PNEINVVGPS

-1353 AENPIPEEDRNLSRD
+1353 AEHPIPEEDRNLSRE

-1387 KRQGDEIS
+1387 KRQGDECT

-1442 SSGSKGGTS
+1442 SSSSK
-1451 ITGSAIS
+1451 
-1458 DAIDAGSAR
+1458 AGSVGIGSTGAVDSAAS
-1467 GSDPALA
+1467 GSDTMVAPMPNQLALA
-1474 AALSSLIVPSSQTS
+1474 PSTS
-1488 NPRLDKRSQS
+1488 MHNPRLDKRSQS
-1498 ISVTSGEGHSGPFP
+1498 ISSGSLGAGPHQLGPDGHSGPFP

-1529 SGDTIPEESYQH
+1529 SGDTIPEESSYQH
-1541 GHSKSLCEPDGD
+1541 GHSKSLCEP
-1553 EWNCGALQP
+1553 
-1562 HEQYDD
+1562 
-1568 DIGSDSLLPAGR
+1568 SDSDDWEGAALSAVGGANSERMMRLSGR
-1580 QPLLP
+1580 EPLLP
-1585 KITPLPQIRRMGVGA
+1585 RPSNTPRAQIRRMNAGA
-1600 VGSTGIGVNSGSGSG
+1600 VGGAAVTQAGRR
-1615 IPSSSKNQVTTALLS
+1615 NQVTKALL
-1630 TSNSDYD
+1630 DYEDSETESEEND
-1637 DDEDEDFDLYDDENI
+1637 DDEDEDFDSYDDENI
-1652 VVTTTTTVAS
+1652 VVTTFTTPATGRRPGS
-1662 GSGSSGSGSG
+1662 SPGSGSE
-1672 VPINSSNAVGIN
+1672 A
-1684 GAKNRS
+1684 
-1690 TNSSGASGSSNTSSS
+1690 NTA
-1705 GSNTNTTT
+1705 TTT
-1713 TIRLTRN
+1713 TTSIRLTRN

>member
-1 MLLNAINKCSNT
+1 MSNRT
-13 QNVSL
+13 EQDYDS
-18 KFDRGARES
+18 A
-27 PASTRKLNSFKTYLN
+27 
-42 LKYLYRSSENYTLGN
+42 
-57 MAKITN
+57 
-63 KLETPAS
+63 TPA
-70 ATHSLQQEM
+70 LQQQM
-79 NLARRACWCNIRDES
+79 NLARRACWRNPSSSTELPPRNIASETDTITSDAARRLELDKEAQPPRDET
-94 KSSPNSPLTTTA
+94 KTRVEPQIATTTRN
-106 TATAT
+106 TTCT
-111 ATLITDKNAQTKKSC
+111 SDWRGILGKRMLLICALILVLGLVQGRPNTS
-126 EICENC
+126 
-132 FNHLTNNDV
+132 
-141 IFDTNDDATAA
+141 
-152 DLNAFPAAAA
+152 
-162 EITKAA
+162 AA
-168 VVERATN
+168 VGVTPGSDAVTKLN
-175 YNNNNKNNKN
+175 
-185 NKNKIHTRIVNIANE
+185 
-200 NNRKTLIVYDRDNDN
+200 LP
-215 GHHNDDYYTEI
+215 
-226 DNDNDNVDIDIDVDV
+226 VDV
-241 DVDNNRYKNKN
+241 DVG
-252 DINNIY
+252 
-258 KKNKNKNNSD
+258 
-268 VDVNVDNEVTT
+268 
-279 VLYGATSSKNITN
+279 LA
-292 NFINNNDNDNDNNA
+292 
-306 YSSSK
+306 
-311 SINNYSCKNSTED
+311 ST
-324 TVPSAIITT
+324 PSARLPR
-333 TTKIEIATNA
+333 A
-343 NLDNFNIEATTKT
+343 EAMK
-356 TTTTS
+356 S
-361 IATTNLSDNLNN
+361 SDQ
-373 IINENKLKNRSVNK
+373 
-387 LKSNRRTIDATDKK
+387 DA
-401 MATGATESTEL
+401 E
-412 NATNI
+412 
-417 VANNYVNIKNNNN
+417 
-430 NNGNCKVNDNINK
+430 
-443 MATTTETKLKSFSTD
+443 
-458 FVKFARALL
+458 
-467 LHFWLAFVAF
+467 
-477 CDKNTIK
+477 
-484 RDDPRFV
+484 
-491 EARRQDQQRQQQQQQ
+491 
-506 QQKNREHQQQGQ
+506 
-518 QQDNRQQQQQQ
+518 
-529 EQQQRPKKFRLLTNK
+529 
-544 KFIFLFMVCAFFSC
+544 
-558 INRIDARPNAIGTS
+558 
-572 SNAIPGNEAVATGV
+572 
-586 VGDGG
+586 GG
-591 SPNAGNNIGSNLP
+591 
-604 TSDGAIPDFSKPSK
+604 
-618 EMSKNI
+618 
-624 FLSDSDSYK
+624 
-633 EGHHAERY
+633 EGHKMERY
-641 PLSQVDFDRVK
+641 PISIVDFARVK

-698 FFGTEVA
+698 YFCTDVA

-729 MPNRMFFDNLGT
+729 MPNRLFFDNLGT

-752 NIATIGGSLW
+752 NIATIGGSLY
-762 ACGLT
+762 ACGVM
-767 GIFGGA
+767 GIYGEGE
-773 DQTPKFLDIFL
+773 TPGLMDVFL

-823 VTVVMYHMMEVY
+823 VTVVMYHMMESY
-835 NEIGISNIIAQDVVS
+835 NEIGLDKIIAQDIAS

-856 VVAIGGTVIGIIWG
+856 VVALGGTAIGIIWG

-939 LKMLSSSSET
+939 LKMLSSSAET
-949 IIFMFLGVATVNNH
+949 IIFMFLGVATVNNK
-963 HVWNTWFVL
+963 HVWNTWFVV
-972 LTIAFCSVFRVL
+972 LTIAFCSVFRVI
-984 GVILLSA
+984 GVIWLSA

-1029 VVKQKDMFVTTTI
+1029 VVKQKNMFVTTTI

-1154 QITGTESM
+1154 QMTGTESM

-1169 TNNCIGGRWAPPTIY
+1169 TNNYIGGS
-1184 TTCPSL
+1184 PSL
-1190 TNLDHSCSRNLDM
+1190 TNLDNTCSRNLDM
-1203 HELDYNPS
+1203 AELDYNPS
-1211 KKDLTDAKIHHLLA
+1211 KKDLTDARIHHLLA
-1225 EELKPYRRASIQ
+1225 EELKPYRR
-1237 MHRRLSYSRHAV
+1237 HRRLSYSRHAV

-1275 HKRSKRGTGKQQE
+1275 HKRSKRGASNKE
-1288 GVKQNHVSFHD
+1288 AKENVKQNHVSFHD
-1299 FQQNGTTKQFSHD
+1299 FQQNGTTKQLT
-1312 YINEVLNESAEENQ
+1312 NAEECQQN
-1326 PKLTEVTVMAAN
+1326 PNEINVVGPS

-1353 AENPIPEEDRNLSRD
+1353 AEHPIPEEDRNLSRE

-1387 KRQGDEIS
+1387 KRQGDECT

-1442 SSGSKGGTS
+1442 SSSSK
-1451 ITGSAIS
+1451 
-1458 DAIDAGSAR
+1458 AGSVGIGSTGAVDTAAS
-1467 GSDPALA
+1467 GSDPMVVP
-1474 AALSSLIVPSSQTS
+1474 LSNQPPNAPSTS
-1488 NPRLDKRSQS
+1488 MHNPRLDKRSQS
-1498 ISVTSGEGHSGPFP
+1498 ISSGSLGVGAHQLGPDGHSGPFP

-1529 SGDTIPEESYQH
+1529 SGDTIPEESSYQH
-1541 GHSKSLCEPDGD
+1541 GHSKSLCEPADSD
-1553 EWNCGALQP
+1553 DWEGAPL
-1562 HEQYDD
+1562 
-1568 DIGSDSLLPAGR
+1568 STAGGANSER
-1580 QPLLP
+1580 MMRMSGREPLLP
-1585 KITPLPQIRRMGVGA
+1585 RPSNTPRAQIRRMNAGA
-1600 VGSTGIGVNSGSGSG
+1600 VGGAAVNQAGR
-1615 IPSSSKNQVTTALLS
+1615 KNQVTKALL
-1630 TSNSDYD
+1630 DYEDSETDSEEND
-1637 DDEDEDFDLYDDENI
+1637 DDEDEDFDSYDDENI
-1652 VVTTTTTVAS
+1652 VVTTFTTPATGRRS
-1662 GSGSSGSGSG
+1662 GSSPGSGSE
-1672 VPINSSNAVGIN
+1672 A
-1684 GAKNRS
+1684 
-1690 TNSSGASGSSNTSSS
+1690 NTSA
-1705 GSNTNTTT
+1705 TTT
-1713 TIRLTRN
+1713 TTSIRLTRN